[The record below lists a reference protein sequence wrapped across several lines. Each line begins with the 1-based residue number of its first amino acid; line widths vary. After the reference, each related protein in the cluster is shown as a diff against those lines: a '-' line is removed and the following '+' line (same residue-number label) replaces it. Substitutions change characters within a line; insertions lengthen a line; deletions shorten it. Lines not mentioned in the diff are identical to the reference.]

1 MKMNTHL
8 NIEDVAG
15 SIVVP
20 VWCGSERGTAFFIS
34 PTKLLTAFHV
44 VAEYVADDS
53 DIFISVNGITTECT
67 CEELAKGKDI
77 AILNCVDYTNEC
89 TSLQLLA
96 SDCRKGQVLSIVGYP
111 EELGNGIDAFSFSVM
126 SVRSVPSIPN
136 QFDIVVRRIDT
147 LALSTYMGM
156 SGSPV
161 INDFGSVVGVVT
173 DELYNSLGYTS
184 IHSVMDNLT
193 EKGIKFEANADLQD
207 TSDFGLGTCFKHI
220 LKAQEQAGSRFSRD
234 LQVDDEDTEKTISWF
249 AGIGFDEDLDRIVS
263 DFKNFSE
270 KIRAEKKK
278 LEIEKFRKKHFEKLI
293 ITKEFIDEFY
303 KLKNLRDN
311 HDTDFSMHLFTA
323 KEREQISGI
332 IFKARQYLDN
342 LDFLGKKGLAVIG
355 EAGCG
360 KTFTLC
366 KVSEKLCKKENVYLF
381 FGTDFSG
388 NEMPLDTILRK
399 LKWKQPNSFDLL
411 NDKMQKEEKYAILV
425 IDAINEGAGMYF
437 WQEKLPILFKQLGKW
452 NRIKIIVSIRKQAGL
467 TDVWNK
473 TIEGFERLSIPGFKK
488 DVRAAVTKFFK
499 YYDIDRDFDD
509 FNQIQAFSN
518 PLFLKIFCEVYNE
531 SCYNELESP
540 DIIKIY
546 NSYIYKRNHSVSV
559 GADVDPRMNYTKCL
573 LDKIAYYSLWNLQ
586 CGDVSREKVKSYSY
600 HLCPYRMWSNDLL
613 NNTLKANLLME
624 YKTYDGK
631 EWITF
636 EYDSMGDYLK
646 ANVLLKHKDDDYSK
660 LKFMCRLIDFTHTEY
675 QTFIDSTKIFNF
687 IKAFLSIW
695 NPPVR
700 LWHQKD
706 IINGKLTRLFIES
719 LAYRNVSNDH
729 MKTDGTIMKEILDTH
744 PDFLQPN
751 VFINLLKN
759 HNESVIREFHGKL
772 LSMRMSERDTI
783 WSASANSFYYIDDE
797 LKRLWNNN
805 GINKKSLLVFEVW
818 LLSASY
824 PSVRFPALRHIVNQ
838 LEEIDSVD
846 SVLYLIDAFK
856 EVNDPYVLQG
866 LYAAIYGYIVRIRN
880 SNLTISKKIVELLYS
895 PHGLAPNDFV
905 IRHWTLKI
913 LEWQWH
919 LSSDNTYWTA
929 AQPPYNVPNS
939 NPYENIPNENIPEN
953 FFGTNHGADSLHRS
967 LFVWD
972 FYRYIMGGNTSDDL
986 DKFIGKDEKHISI
999 KDTAKAIALLIK
1011 NKYGWNE
1018 ALDEYDSNVPYES
1031 SHFHRTER
1039 IGKKYQWI
1047 GLSEVYAYLL
1057 NTCKLCRDRWSQKK
1071 DFRAVN
1077 YPWLVSNRIYLDPSL
1092 RENDTLDDVVKD
1104 LFDEYPKD
1112 STMEQS
1118 MKSWIDDEKCMPPF
1132 SPIQVDRDGGEW
1144 VVLQGYDTRKENDD
1158 VEKEQTRERFL
1169 YYNTCLVDL
1178 KNKSIFAEWAKT
1190 ANFYGRWMPE
1200 STGSIDFLWNDY
1212 PWANAYTSSIYEDGY
1227 VDEKIPCDVE
1237 LTYEAE
1243 LQEDFRGIQS
1253 EENIASTV
1261 YAPCRDIMDSLEL
1274 YTAERGIVRKS
1285 DNGEIVAI
1293 NRLILGECFH
1303 GLLIKRTFLNE
1314 YLKKQK
1320 KCLFYCLL
1328 GEKNLISSPHYQILV
1343 RNDLTGAALYKDN
1356 DVAEMIQPLRFEPK
1370 EKPRENIEEE
1380 GEYDLGMPIEKWV
1393 SMSQKTSSEDFNEL
1407 KKLAEL
1413 AKQEKKKKNG
1423 AK

>member
-53 DIFISVNGITTECT
+53 DIFISVNGLTTECT
-67 CEELAKGKDI
+67 CEELAKGRDI
-77 AILNCVDYTNEC
+77 AILTCVSYKNEC
-89 TSLQLLA
+89 SPYSLLA
-96 SDCRKGQVLSIVGYP
+96 SDCRKGQVLSVVGYP
-111 EELGNGIDAFSFSVM
+111 EELGNGIDAFSFSVVN
-126 SVRSVPSIPN
+126 VRSITSIPN
-136 QFDIVVRRIDT
+136 QFDMVVRRIDT
-147 LALSTYMGM
+147 FALSTYMGL

-161 INDFGSVVGVVT
+161 VNDFGSVVGIVT

-184 IHSVMDNLT
+184 IHSIMENLT
-193 EKGIKFEANADLQD
+193 EKGIKYEDNADLED
-207 TSDFGLGTCFKHI
+207 TSDFGLGTCAKYI
-220 LKAQEQAGSRFSRD
+220 LEAQEQAGSRYSRD
-234 LQVDDEDTEKTISWF
+234 LQVDDKDTERIISRF
-249 AGIGFDEDLDRIVS
+249 AGIGFDDDLENIANDY
-263 DFKNFSE
+263 KNFSE
-270 KIRAEKKK
+270 TIREAKKK
-278 LEIEKFRKKHFEKLI
+278 TEIEKFKKLHIENQI
-293 ITKEFIDEFY
+293 ISDIFVEGLY
-303 KLKNLRDN
+303 QLKNLRDK
-311 HDTDFSMHLFTA
+311 SYSESSVHLFTA
-323 KEREQISGI
+323 KERERISDI
-332 IFKARQYLDN
+332 ISKAKQYLRMQKY
-342 LDFLGKKGLAVIG
+342 LSEKGLAIVG
-355 EAGCG
+355 DAGCG

-366 KVSEKLCKKENVYLF
+366 KISEKLCKKENAYLL
-381 FGTDFSG
+381 FGTDFSAS
-388 NEMPLDTILRK
+388 EMPLETILRK
-399 LKWKQPNSFDLL
+399 FKWKQPNSFDLL
-411 NDKMQKEEKYAILV
+411 NDKMQKEGKFAIFI

-437 WQEKLPILFKQLGKW
+437 WQEKLPTLLNQIRKW
-452 NRIKIIVSIRKQAGL
+452 SRIKIIVSIRKQAVQ
-467 TDVWNK
+467 TDVLNE
-473 TIEGFERLSIPGFKK
+473 TIEGFTRLSIPGFR
-488 DVRAAVTKFFK
+488 DVREAVKKFFEHYNIDK
-499 YYDIDRDFDD
+499 DIDD
-509 FNQIQAFSN
+509 FNQIQSFSN
-518 PLFLKIFCEVYNE
+518 PLFLKIFCETYNE
-531 SCYNELESP
+531 AYYGDSKYPN
-540 DIIKIY
+540 IIEIY
-546 NSYIYKRNHSVSV
+546 KSYIYKRNHLISV
-559 GADVDPRMNYTKCL
+559 GTDADPRMNYTKCL
-573 LDKIAYYSLWNLQ
+573 LERIAYYSLWNLQ
-586 CGDVSREKVKSYSY
+586 CGDIAREKAKSYSY
-600 HLCPYRMWSNDLL
+600 RLCPYRMWSKDLL
-613 NNTLKANLLME
+613 NNTLRANLLME
-624 YKTYDGK
+624 YKTYDGS

-646 ANVLLKHKDDDYSK
+646 ADVLLRHKDDDYSK
-660 LKFMCRLIDFTHTEY
+660 LKFLCRLIDFTTAEY
-675 QTFIDSTKIFNF
+675 QTSTDNTKIFNF

-695 NPPVR
+695 NPPVG
-700 LWHQKD
+700 LWHHKE
-706 IINGKLTRLFIES
+706 IINGKLTELFIES
-719 LAYRNVSNDH
+719 LAFRNVTNDL
-729 MKTDGTIMKEILDTH
+729 MQTDGTIMEEILDANPH
-744 PDFLQPN
+744 YLQPD
-751 VFINLLKN
+751 VFINLLESY
-759 HNESVIREFHGKL
+759 NESVISEFHQKL

-838 LEEIDSVD
+838 LEETDTVD
-846 SVLYLIDAFK
+846 EVLYLMSVFK
-856 EVNDPYVLQG
+856 DVNDPYVLQG
-866 LYAAIYGYIVRIRN
+866 LYAAIYGYIVRKRN
-880 SNLTISKKIVELLYS
+880 CNLSISKVIVEMLY
-895 PHGLAPNDFV
+895 PKHGQAPNDFV
-905 IRHWTLKI
+905 LRHWTLKI

-919 LSSDNTYWTA
+919 LSCDDTYWKA
-929 AQPPYNVPNS
+929 AQPPYDPPIS
-939 NPYENIPNENIPEN
+939 NPYENISNEDIPED

-1031 SHFHRTER
+1031 GHFHRTER

-1057 NTCKLCRDRWSQKK
+1057 DTCKLCKDKWSRNKE
-1071 DFRAVN
+1071 FWAVN
-1077 YPWLVSNRIYLDPSL
+1077 YPWLVSNHIYLDPSL
-1092 RENDTLDDVVKD
+1092 RENDSLDDIVKD
-1104 LFDEYPKD
+1104 LFDEYSKD
-1112 STMEQS
+1112 STMELS
-1118 MKSWIDDEKCMPPF
+1118 METWKNEEKGMPPF
-1132 SPIQVDRDGGEW
+1132 EPIQVDRDGCEW
-1144 VVLQGYDTRKENDD
+1144 VVLQGYDTRTENDD
-1158 VEKEQTRERFL
+1158 IEKEQIRERFL

-1178 KNKSIFAEWAKT
+1178 KNKYVFTEWAKT

-1200 STGSIDFLWNDY
+1200 STGSIDYLWNDY
-1212 PWANAYTSSIYEDGY
+1212 PWANSYKSSVYEDGY

-1237 LTYEAE
+1237 LAYEAE

-1261 YAPCRDIMDSLEL
+1261 YAPCRDIMDSLGL

-1293 NRLILGECFH
+1293 NRLILGESFH

-1314 YLKKQK
+1314 YLKKQR

-1370 EKPRENIEEE
+1370 EEPQKEPG
-1380 GEYDLGMPIEKWV
+1380 GEDEYGLGMPIEKWLD
-1393 SMSQKTSSEDFNEL
+1393 MPKQNSSGIIDRL
-1407 KKLAEL
+1407 KELAEL
-1413 AKQEKKKKNG
+1413 SNQNG
-1423 AK
+1423 AKE

>member
-44 VAEYVADDS
+44 VAEYVADGS
-53 DIFISVNGITTECT
+53 DIFINVNGITTECN
-67 CEELAKGKDI
+67 CEELAKGRDI
-77 AILNCVDYTNEC
+77 AILTCVSYKNEC
-89 TSLQLLA
+89 SPYSLLA
-96 SDCRKGQVLSIVGYP
+96 SDCRKGQVLSVVGYP
-111 EELGNGIDAFSFSVM
+111 EELGNGVDAFSFSVVN
-126 SVRSVPSIPN
+126 VRTITSIPN

-147 LALSTYMGM
+147 FALSTYMGM

-161 INDFGSVVGVVT
+161 VNDFGSVVGIVT

-184 IHSVMDNLT
+184 IHSIMENLT
-193 EKGIKFEANADLQD
+193 EKGIKYEDNADLED
-207 TSDFGLGTCFKHI
+207 TSDFGLGACAKYI
-220 LKAQEQAGSRFSRD
+220 LEAQEQAGSRYSHD
-234 LQVDDEDTEKTISWF
+234 LQVDDKDTERIISRF
-249 AGIGFDEDLDRIVS
+249 AGIGFDDDLKIIANNY
-263 DFKNFSE
+263 KKFSE
-270 KIRAEKKK
+270 TTREVKKK
-278 LEIEKFRKKHFEKLI
+278 TEIEKFKKKYVDNQIL
-293 ITKEFIDEFY
+293 TNEFVEELY
-303 KLKNLRDN
+303 QLKNLRDKSYS
-311 HDTDFSMHLFTA
+311 DSSVHLFTA
-323 KEREQISGI
+323 KEREQISDI
-332 IFKARQYLDN
+332 ISKAKQYLRMQKY
-342 LDFLGKKGLAVIG
+342 LDEKGLAIVG
-355 EAGCG
+355 DAGCG

-366 KVSEKLCKKENVYLF
+366 KISEKLCKKENAYLL
-381 FGTDFSG
+381 FGTDFSAS
-388 NEMPLDTILRK
+388 EMPLGTILRK
-399 LKWKQPNSFDLL
+399 FKWKQSNSFDLL
-411 NDKMQKEEKYAILV
+411 NDKMQKEGKFAIFI

-437 WQEKLPILFKQLGKW
+437 WQEKLPTLLNQIRKW
-452 NRIKIIVSIRKQAGL
+452 SRIKIIVSIRKQAVQ
-467 TDVWNK
+467 TDVLNE
-473 TIEGFERLSIPGFKK
+473 TIEGFTRLSIPEFR
-488 DVRAAVTKFFK
+488 DVREAVKKFFEHYNIDK
-499 YYDIDRDFDD
+499 DIDD
-509 FNQIQAFSN
+509 FNQIQSFSN
-518 PLFLKIFCEVYNE
+518 PLFLKIFCEAYSE
-531 SCYNELESP
+531 AYYGDSKSP
-540 DIIKIY
+540 NIIEIY
-546 NSYIYKRNHSVSV
+546 KSYIYKRNHLVSV

-719 LAYRNVSNDH
+719 LAFRNVTNDL
-729 MKTDGTIMKEILDTH
+729 MQTDGTIMEEILDANPH
-744 PDFLQPN
+744 YLQPD
-751 VFINLLKN
+751 VFINLLES
-759 HNESVIREFHGKL
+759 HNESVISEFHQKL

-838 LEEIDSVD
+838 LEETDTVD
-846 SVLYLIDAFK
+846 EVLYLMSVFK
-856 EVNDPYVLQG
+856 DVNDPYVLQG
-866 LYAAIYGYIVRIRN
+866 LYAAIYGYIVRKRN
-880 SNLTISKKIVELLYS
+880 CNLSISKLIVEMLY
-895 PHGLAPNDFV
+895 PKHGQAPNDFV
-905 IRHWTLKI
+905 LRHWTLKI
-913 LEWQWH
+913 LEWQRH
-919 LSSDNTYWTA
+919 LSCNDTYWKA
-929 AQPPYNVPNS
+929 AQPPYDPPIT
-939 NPYENIPNENIPEN
+939 NPYENIPNEDIPED

-972 FYRYIMGGNTSDDL
+972 FYRYTMGGNTSDDL
-986 DKFIGKDEKHISI
+986 DKFIGKDDKHISI

-1018 ALDEYDSNVPYES
+1018 ALDEYDSSVPYES
-1031 SHFHRTER
+1031 GHYHRTER

-1057 NTCKLCRDRWSQKK
+1057 DTCKLCKDRWSQKK
-1071 DFRAVN
+1071 VFRAVN

-1092 RENDTLDDVVKD
+1092 RENDTLDDVVKS

-1112 STMEQS
+1112 STMEQNI
-1118 MKSWIDDEKCMPPF
+1118 KSWIDDEKCMPPF
-1132 SPIQVDRDGGEW
+1132 NPIQLDCDGSEW
-1144 VVLQGYDTRKENDD
+1144 VVLQGYDTRKEKDD

-1178 KNKSIFAEWAKT
+1178 KNKSIFTEWAKT

-1212 PWANAYTSSIYEDGY
+1212 PWANTYTSSIYEDGY

-1261 YAPCRDIMDSLEL
+1261 YAPCRDIMDSLGL

-1293 NRLILGECFH
+1293 NRLILGESFH

-1314 YLKKQK
+1314 YLKKQR

-1328 GEKNLISSPHYQILV
+1328 GEKNLISAPHYQILV

-1370 EKPRENIEEE
+1370 EEPQKESE
-1380 GEYDLGMPIEKWV
+1380 GEDEYGLGMPIEKWLA
-1393 SMSQKTSSEDFNEL
+1393 MPKQNSSALFDRL
-1407 KKLAEL
+1407 KELAEL
-1413 AKQEKKKKNG
+1413 SKQNG
-1423 AK
+1423 AKE

>member
-1 MKMNTHL
+1 MNTHL

-53 DIFISVNGITTECT
+53 DIFISVNGITTECN
-67 CEELAKGKDI
+67 CEELAKGRDI
-77 AILNCVDYTNEC
+77 AILTCVSYKNEC
-89 TSLQLLA
+89 SPYSLLA
-96 SDCRKGQVLSIVGYP
+96 SDCRKGQVLSVVGYP
-111 EELGNGIDAFSFSVM
+111 EELGNGVDAFSFSVVN
-126 SVRSVPSIPN
+126 VRTITSIPN

-147 LALSTYMGM
+147 FALSTYMGM

-161 INDFGSVVGVVT
+161 VNDFGSVVGIVT

-184 IHSVMDNLT
+184 IHSIMENLT
-193 EKGIKFEANADLQD
+193 EKGIKYEDNADLED
-207 TSDFGLGTCFKHI
+207 TSDFGLGTCAKYI
-220 LKAQEQAGSRFSRD
+220 LEAQEQAGSRYSHD
-234 LQVDDEDTEKTISWF
+234 LQVDDKDTERIISRF
-249 AGIGFDEDLDRIVS
+249 AGIGFDDDLEIIANS
-263 DFKNFSE
+263 YKKFSE
-270 KIRAEKKK
+270 TTREVKKK
-278 LEIEKFRKKHFEKLI
+278 TEIEKFKKKYVDNQIL
-293 ITKEFIDEFY
+293 TNEFVEELY
-303 KLKNLRDN
+303 QLKNLRDKSYS
-311 HDTDFSMHLFTA
+311 DSSVHLFTA
-323 KEREQISGI
+323 KEREQISDI
-332 IFKARQYLDN
+332 ISKAKQYLRMQKY
-342 LDFLGKKGLAVIG
+342 LDEKGLAIVG
-355 EAGCG
+355 DAGCG

-366 KVSEKLCKKENVYLF
+366 KISEKLCKKENAYLL
-381 FGTDFSG
+381 FGTDFSAS
-388 NEMPLDTILRK
+388 EMPLETILRK
-399 LKWKQPNSFDLL
+399 FKWKQSNSFDLL
-411 NDKMQKEEKYAILV
+411 NDKMQKEGKFAIFI

-437 WQEKLPILFKQLGKW
+437 WQEKLPTLLNQIRKW
-452 NRIKIIVSIRKQAGL
+452 SRIKIIVSIRKQAVQ
-467 TDVWNK
+467 TDVLNE
-473 TIEGFERLSIPGFKK
+473 TIEGFTRLSIPGFR
-488 DVRAAVTKFFK
+488 DVREAVKKFFEHYNIDK
-499 YYDIDRDFDD
+499 DIDD
-509 FNQIQAFSN
+509 FNQIQSFSN
-518 PLFLKIFCEVYNE
+518 PLFLKIFCEAYSE
-531 SCYNELESP
+531 AYYGDSKSP
-540 DIIKIY
+540 NIIEIY
-546 NSYIYKRNHSVSV
+546 KSYIYKRNHLVSV

-719 LAYRNVSNDH
+719 LAFRNVTNDL
-729 MKTDGTIMKEILDTH
+729 MQTDGTIMEEILDANPH
-744 PDFLQPN
+744 YLQPD
-751 VFINLLKN
+751 VFINLLES
-759 HNESVIREFHGKL
+759 HNESVISEFHQKL

-838 LEEIDSVD
+838 LEETDTVD
-846 SVLYLIDAFK
+846 EVLYLMSVFK
-856 EVNDPYVLQG
+856 DVNDPYVLQG
-866 LYAAIYGYIVRIRN
+866 LYAAIYGYIVRKRN
-880 SNLTISKKIVELLYS
+880 CNLSISKLIVEMLY
-895 PHGLAPNDFV
+895 PKHGQAPNDFV
-905 IRHWTLKI
+905 LRHWTLKI
-913 LEWQWH
+913 LEWQRH
-919 LSSDNTYWTA
+919 LSCNDTYWKA
-929 AQPPYNVPNS
+929 AQPPYDPPIT
-939 NPYENIPNENIPEN
+939 NPYENIPNEDIPED

-972 FYRYIMGGNTSDDL
+972 FYRYTMGGNTSDDL
-986 DKFIGKDEKHISI
+986 DKFIGKDDKHISI

-1018 ALDEYDSNVPYES
+1018 ALDEYDSSVPYES
-1031 SHFHRTER
+1031 GHYHRTER

-1057 NTCKLCRDRWSQKK
+1057 DTCKLCKDRWSQKK
-1071 DFRAVN
+1071 VFRAVN

-1092 RENDTLDDVVKD
+1092 RENDTLDDVVKS

-1112 STMEQS
+1112 STIEQNI
-1118 MKSWIDDEKCMPPF
+1118 KSWIDDEKCMPPF
-1132 SPIQVDRDGGEW
+1132 NPIQLDCDGSEW
-1144 VVLQGYDTRKENDD
+1144 VVLQGYDTRKEKDD

-1212 PWANAYTSSIYEDGY
+1212 PWANTYTSSIYEDGY

-1261 YAPCRDIMDSLEL
+1261 YAPCRDIMDSLGL

-1293 NRLILGECFH
+1293 NRLILGESFH

-1314 YLKKQK
+1314 YLKKQR

-1328 GEKNLISSPHYQILV
+1328 GEKNLISAPHYQILV

-1370 EKPRENIEEE
+1370 EEPQKESE
-1380 GEYDLGMPIEKWV
+1380 GEDEYGLGMPIEKWLA
-1393 SMSQKTSSEDFNEL
+1393 MPKQNSSALFDRL
-1407 KKLAEL
+1407 KELAEL
-1413 AKQEKKKKNG
+1413 SKQNG
-1423 AK
+1423 AKE

>member
-1 MKMNTHL
+1 MNTHL

-53 DIFISVNGITTECT
+53 DIFISVNGITTECN
-67 CEELAKGKDI
+67 CEELAKGRDI
-77 AILNCVDYTNEC
+77 AILTCVSYKNEC
-89 TSLQLLA
+89 SPYSLLA
-96 SDCRKGQVLSIVGYP
+96 SDCRKGQVLSVVGYP
-111 EELGNGIDAFSFSVM
+111 EELGNGVDAFSFSVVN
-126 SVRSVPSIPN
+126 VRTITSIPN

-147 LALSTYMGM
+147 FALSTYMGM

-161 INDFGSVVGVVT
+161 VNDFGSVVGIVT

-184 IHSVMDNLT
+184 IHSIMENLT
-193 EKGIKFEANADLQD
+193 EKGIKYEDNADLED
-207 TSDFGLGTCFKHI
+207 TSDFGLGTCAKYI
-220 LKAQEQAGSRFSRD
+220 LEAQEQAGSRYSHD
-234 LQVDDEDTEKTISWF
+234 LQVDDKDTERIISRF
-249 AGIGFDEDLDRIVS
+249 AGIGFDDDLEIIANS
-263 DFKNFSE
+263 YKKFSE
-270 KIRAEKKK
+270 TTREVKKK
-278 LEIEKFRKKHFEKLI
+278 TEIEKFKKKYVDNQIL
-293 ITKEFIDEFY
+293 TNEFVEELY
-303 KLKNLRDN
+303 QLKNLRDKSYS
-311 HDTDFSMHLFTA
+311 DSSVHLFTA
-323 KEREQISGI
+323 KEREQISDI
-332 IFKARQYLDN
+332 ISKAKQYLRMQKY
-342 LDFLGKKGLAVIG
+342 LDEKGLAIVG
-355 EAGCG
+355 DAGCG

-366 KVSEKLCKKENVYLF
+366 KISEKLCKKENAYLL
-381 FGTDFSG
+381 FGTDFSAS
-388 NEMPLDTILRK
+388 EMPLETILRK
-399 LKWKQPNSFDLL
+399 FKWKQSNSFDLL
-411 NDKMQKEEKYAILV
+411 NDKMQKEGKFAIFI

-437 WQEKLPILFKQLGKW
+437 WQEKLPTLLNQIRKW
-452 NRIKIIVSIRKQAGL
+452 SRIKIIVSIRKQAVQ
-467 TDVWNK
+467 TDVLNE
-473 TIEGFERLSIPGFKK
+473 TIEGFTRLSIPGFR
-488 DVRAAVTKFFK
+488 DVREAVKKFFEHYNIDK
-499 YYDIDRDFDD
+499 DIDD
-509 FNQIQAFSN
+509 FNQIQSFSN
-518 PLFLKIFCEVYNE
+518 PLFLKIFCEAYSE
-531 SCYNELESP
+531 AYYGDSKSP
-540 DIIKIY
+540 NIIEIY
-546 NSYIYKRNHSVSV
+546 KSYIYKRNHLVSV

-719 LAYRNVSNDH
+719 LAFRNVTNDL
-729 MKTDGTIMKEILDTH
+729 MQTDGTIMEEILDANPH
-744 PDFLQPN
+744 YLQPD
-751 VFINLLKN
+751 VFINLLES
-759 HNESVIREFHGKL
+759 HNESVISEFHQKL

-838 LEEIDSVD
+838 LEETDTVD
-846 SVLYLIDAFK
+846 EVLYLMSVFK
-856 EVNDPYVLQG
+856 DVNDPYVLQG
-866 LYAAIYGYIVRIRN
+866 LYAAIYGYIVRKRN
-880 SNLTISKKIVELLYS
+880 CNLSISKLIVEMLY
-895 PHGLAPNDFV
+895 PKHGQAPNDFV
-905 IRHWTLKI
+905 LRHWTLKI
-913 LEWQWH
+913 LEWQRH
-919 LSSDNTYWTA
+919 LSCNDTYWKA
-929 AQPPYNVPNS
+929 AQPPYDPPIT
-939 NPYENIPNENIPEN
+939 NPYENIPNEDIPED

-972 FYRYIMGGNTSDDL
+972 FYRYTMGGNTSDDL
-986 DKFIGKDEKHISI
+986 DKFIGKDDKHISI

-1018 ALDEYDSNVPYES
+1018 ALDEYDSSVPYES
-1031 SHFHRTER
+1031 GHYHRTER

-1057 NTCKLCRDRWSQKK
+1057 DTCKLCKDRWSQKK
-1071 DFRAVN
+1071 VFRAVN

-1092 RENDTLDDVVKD
+1092 RENETLDDVVKS

-1112 STMEQS
+1112 STIEQNI
-1118 MKSWIDDEKCMPPF
+1118 KSWIDDEKCMPPF
-1132 SPIQVDRDGGEW
+1132 NPIQLDCDGSEW
-1144 VVLQGYDTRKENDD
+1144 VVLQGYDTRKEKDD

-1212 PWANAYTSSIYEDGY
+1212 PWANTYTSSIYEDGY

-1261 YAPCRDIMDSLEL
+1261 YAPCRDIMDSLGL

-1293 NRLILGECFH
+1293 NRLILGESFH

-1314 YLKKQK
+1314 YLKKQR

-1328 GEKNLISSPHYQILV
+1328 GEKNLISAPHYQILV

-1370 EKPRENIEEE
+1370 EEPQKESE
-1380 GEYDLGMPIEKWV
+1380 GEDEYGLGMPIEKWLA
-1393 SMSQKTSSEDFNEL
+1393 MPKQNSSALFDRL
-1407 KKLAEL
+1407 KELAEL
-1413 AKQEKKKKNG
+1413 SKQNG
-1423 AK
+1423 AKE

>member
-20 VWCGSERGTAFFIS
+20 VWCGSEKGTAFFIS

-67 CEELAKGKDI
+67 CEELAKGRDI
-77 AILNCVDYTNEC
+77 AILTCVSYINEC
-89 TSLQLLA
+89 SPYSLLS

-111 EELGNGIDAFSFSVM
+111 EELGNGIDAFSFSVVN
-126 SVRSVPSIPN
+126 VRTITSIPN
-136 QFDIVVRRIDT
+136 QFDIVVRRIDKF
-147 LALSTYMGM
+147 ALSTYMGM

-161 INDFGSVVGVVT
+161 VNDFGSVVGIVT

-184 IHSVMDNLT
+184 IHSIMENLT
-193 EKGIKFEANADLQD
+193 EKGIKYEDNADLED
-207 TSDFGLGTCFKHI
+207 TSDFGLGTCAKYI
-220 LKAQEQAGSRFSRD
+220 LEAQEQAGSRYSRD
-234 LQVDDEDTEKTISWF
+234 LQVDDKDTERIISRF
-249 AGIGFDEDLDRIVS
+249 AGIGFDDDLENISNDY
-263 DFKNFSE
+263 KNFSE
-270 KIRAEKKK
+270 IIREAKKK
-278 LEIEKFRKKHFEKLI
+278 TEIEKFKKQHIENLI
-293 ITKEFIDEFY
+293 ISNKFVEGLY
-303 KLKNLRDN
+303 QLKNLRDK
-311 HDTDFSMHLFTA
+311 SYSESSVHLFTA
-323 KEREQISGI
+323 KERKQISDI
-332 IFKARQYLDN
+332 IYKADQYLRMQKY
-342 LDFLGKKGLAVIG
+342 LSEKGLAIVG
-355 EAGCG
+355 DAGCG

-366 KVSEKLCKKENVYLF
+366 KISEKLCKKENAYLL

-388 NEMPLDTILRK
+388 SEMPLETILRK

-411 NDKMQKEEKYAILV
+411 NDKMLKEGKFAIFI

-437 WQEKLPILFKQLGKW
+437 WQEKLPTLLNQIRKW
-452 NRIKIIVSIRKQAGL
+452 SRIKIIVSIRKQTVQ
-467 TDVWNK
+467 TDVLNE
-473 TIEGFERLSIPGFKK
+473 TIEGFTRLPIPGFK
-488 DVRAAVTKFFK
+488 DVRVAVKKFFEHYNLDK
-499 YYDIDRDFDD
+499 DIDD

-518 PLFLKIFCEVYNE
+518 PLFLKIFCEAYSE
-531 SCYNELESP
+531 AYYRDSESP
-540 DIIKIY
+540 NIIEIY
-546 NSYIYKRNHSVSV
+546 KSYIYKRNHVVSV
-559 GADVDPRMNYTKCL
+559 GADADPRMNYTKCL
-573 LDKIAYYSLWNLQ
+573 LERIAYYSLWNLQ
-586 CGDVSREKVKSYSY
+586 CGDIPREKAKSYSY
-600 HLCPYRMWSNDLL
+600 RLCPYRMWSKDLL
-613 NNTLKANLLME
+613 YNTLRANLLME
-624 YKTYDGK
+624 YKTYDGR

-646 ANVLLKHKDDDYSK
+646 ADVLLRHKDDDYSK
-660 LKFMCRLIDFTHTEY
+660 LKFLCRLVDFTTAEY
-675 QTFIDSTKIFNF
+675 QTSTDKTKIFNF

-695 NPPVR
+695 NPPVG
-700 LWHQKD
+700 LWHHKE
-706 IINGKLTRLFIES
+706 IINGKLTELFIES
-719 LAYRNVSNDH
+719 LAFRNVTNDL
-729 MKTDGTIMKEILDTH
+729 MQTDGTIMEKILDANPH
-744 PDFLQPN
+744 YLQPD
-751 VFINLLKN
+751 VFINLLES
-759 HNESVIREFHGKL
+759 HNESVISEFHQKL
-772 LSMRMSERDTI
+772 LSMGMSERDTI

-838 LEEIDSVD
+838 LEETDIVD
-846 SVLYLIDAFK
+846 EVLYLMSVFK
-856 EVNDPYVLQG
+856 NVNDPYVLQG
-866 LYAAIYGYIVRIRN
+866 LYAAIYGYIVRKRN
-880 SNLTISKKIVELLYS
+880 TNLSISRMIVESFYS
-895 PHGLAPNDFV
+895 KHGQAPYDFV
-905 IRHWTLKI
+905 LRHWTLKI

-919 LSSDNTYWTA
+919 LSCDDTYWKA
-929 AQPPYNVPNS
+929 AQPPYNPPIS
-939 NPYENIPNENIPEN
+939 NPYENIPNEDIPEN

-972 FYRYIMGGNTSDDL
+972 FYRYTMGGNTSDDL
-986 DKFIGKDEKHISI
+986 DKFIGKDNKHISI

-1018 ALDEYDSNVPYES
+1018 ALDEYDSSVPYES
-1031 SHFHRTER
+1031 GHYHRTER

-1057 NTCKLCRDRWSQKK
+1057 DTCKVCKDRWSKK
-1071 DFRAVN
+1071 KKFRTIN
-1077 YPWLVSNRIYLDPSL
+1077 YPWLVSNHIYLDPSL
-1092 RENDTLDDVVKD
+1092 RENDTLDDVVKG

-1132 SPIQVDRDGGEW
+1132 NPIQVDRDGGEW

-1212 PWANAYTSSIYEDGY
+1212 PWSNTYTSSLYEDGC

-1243 LQEDFRGIQS
+1243 LQEDFRGVQS

-1261 YAPCRDIMDSLEL
+1261 YAPCRSIMDSLGL

-1293 NRLILGECFH
+1293 NRLILGESFH

-1314 YLKKQK
+1314 YLKKQR

-1370 EKPRENIEEE
+1370 EEPQKEPE
-1380 GEYDLGMPIEKWV
+1380 GEDEYGLGMPIEKWLAMPKL
-1393 SMSQKTSSEDFNEL
+1393 SPSSIIDRL
-1407 KKLAEL
+1407 KELAEL
-1413 AKQEKKKKNG
+1413 SKQNG
-1423 AK
+1423 AKE

>member
-1 MKMNTHL
+1 MNTHL

-53 DIFISVNGITTECT
+53 DIFISVNGITTECN
-67 CEELAKGKDI
+67 CEELAKGRDI
-77 AILNCVDYTNEC
+77 AILTCVSYKNEC
-89 TSLQLLA
+89 SPYSLLA
-96 SDCRKGQVLSIVGYP
+96 SDCRKGQVLSVVGYP
-111 EELGNGIDAFSFSVM
+111 EELGNGVDAFSFSVVN
-126 SVRSVPSIPN
+126 VRTITSIPN

-147 LALSTYMGM
+147 FALSTYMGM

-161 INDFGSVVGVVT
+161 VNDFGSVVGIVT

-184 IHSVMDNLT
+184 IHSIMENLT
-193 EKGIKFEANADLQD
+193 EKGIKYEDNADLED
-207 TSDFGLGTCFKHI
+207 TSDFGLGTCAKYI
-220 LKAQEQAGSRFSRD
+220 LEAQEQAGSRYSHD
-234 LQVDDEDTEKTISWF
+234 LQVDDKDTERIISRF
-249 AGIGFDEDLDRIVS
+249 AGIGFDDDLEIIANS
-263 DFKNFSE
+263 YKKFSE
-270 KIRAEKKK
+270 TTREVKKK
-278 LEIEKFRKKHFEKLI
+278 TEIEKFKKKYVDNQIL
-293 ITKEFIDEFY
+293 TNEFVEELY
-303 KLKNLRDN
+303 QLKNLRDKSYS
-311 HDTDFSMHLFTA
+311 DSSVHLFTA
-323 KEREQISGI
+323 KEREQISDI
-332 IFKARQYLDN
+332 ISKAKQYLRMQKY
-342 LDFLGKKGLAVIG
+342 LDEKGLAIVG
-355 EAGCG
+355 DAGCG

-366 KVSEKLCKKENVYLF
+366 KISEKLCKKENAYLL
-381 FGTDFSG
+381 FGTDFSAS
-388 NEMPLDTILRK
+388 EMPLETILRK
-399 LKWKQPNSFDLL
+399 FKWKQSNSFDLL
-411 NDKMQKEEKYAILV
+411 NDKMQKEGKFAIFI

-437 WQEKLPILFKQLGKW
+437 WQEKLPTLLNQIRKW
-452 NRIKIIVSIRKQAGL
+452 SRIKIIVSIRKQAVQ
-467 TDVWNK
+467 TDVLNE
-473 TIEGFERLSIPGFKK
+473 TIEGFTRLSIPGFR
-488 DVRAAVTKFFK
+488 DVREAVKKFFEHYNIDK
-499 YYDIDRDFDD
+499 DIDD
-509 FNQIQAFSN
+509 FNQILSFSN
-518 PLFLKIFCEVYNE
+518 PLFLKIFCEAYSE
-531 SCYNELESP
+531 AYYGDSKSP
-540 DIIKIY
+540 NIIEIY
-546 NSYIYKRNHSVSV
+546 KSYIYKRNHLVSV

-719 LAYRNVSNDH
+719 LAFRNVTNDL
-729 MKTDGTIMKEILDTH
+729 MQTDGTIMEEILDANPH
-744 PDFLQPN
+744 YLQPD
-751 VFINLLKN
+751 VFINLLES
-759 HNESVIREFHGKL
+759 HNESVISEFHQKL

-838 LEEIDSVD
+838 LEETDTVD
-846 SVLYLIDAFK
+846 EVLYLMSVFK
-856 EVNDPYVLQG
+856 DVNDPYVLQG
-866 LYAAIYGYIVRIRN
+866 LYAAIYGYIVRKRN
-880 SNLTISKKIVELLYS
+880 CNLSISKLIVEMLY
-895 PHGLAPNDFV
+895 PKHGQAPNDFV
-905 IRHWTLKI
+905 LRHWTLKI
-913 LEWQWH
+913 LEWQRH
-919 LSSDNTYWTA
+919 LSCNDTYWKA
-929 AQPPYNVPNS
+929 AQPPYDPPIT
-939 NPYENIPNENIPEN
+939 NPYENIPNEDIPED

-972 FYRYIMGGNTSDDL
+972 FYRYTMGGNTSDDL
-986 DKFIGKDEKHISI
+986 DKFIGKDDKHISI

-1018 ALDEYDSNVPYES
+1018 ALDEYDSSVPYES
-1031 SHFHRTER
+1031 GHYHRTER

-1057 NTCKLCRDRWSQKK
+1057 DTCKLCKDRWSQKK
-1071 DFRAVN
+1071 VFRAVN

-1092 RENDTLDDVVKD
+1092 RENDTLDDVVKS

-1112 STMEQS
+1112 STMEQNI
-1118 MKSWIDDEKCMPPF
+1118 KSWIDDEKCMPPF
-1132 SPIQVDRDGGEW
+1132 NPIQLDCDGSEW
-1144 VVLQGYDTRKENDD
+1144 VVLQGYDTRKEKDD

-1212 PWANAYTSSIYEDGY
+1212 PWANTYTSSIYEDGY

-1261 YAPCRDIMDSLEL
+1261 YAPCRDIMDSLGL

-1293 NRLILGECFH
+1293 NRLILGESFH

-1314 YLKKQK
+1314 YLKKQR

-1328 GEKNLISSPHYQILV
+1328 GEKNLISAPHYQILV

-1370 EKPRENIEEE
+1370 EEPQKESE
-1380 GEYDLGMPIEKWV
+1380 GEDEYGLGMPIEKWLA
-1393 SMSQKTSSEDFNEL
+1393 MPKQNSSALFDRL
-1407 KKLAEL
+1407 KELAEL
-1413 AKQEKKKKNG
+1413 SKQNG
-1423 AK
+1423 AKE

>member
-1 MKMNTHL
+1 MNTHL

-53 DIFISVNGITTECT
+53 DIFISVNGITTECN
-67 CEELAKGKDI
+67 CEELAKGRDI
-77 AILNCVDYTNEC
+77 AILTCVSYKNEC
-89 TSLQLLA
+89 SPYSLLA
-96 SDCRKGQVLSIVGYP
+96 SDCRKGQVLSVVGYP
-111 EELGNGIDAFSFSVM
+111 EELGNGVDAFSFSVVN
-126 SVRSVPSIPN
+126 VRTITSIPN

-147 LALSTYMGM
+147 FALSTYMGM

-161 INDFGSVVGVVT
+161 VNDFGSVVGIVT

-184 IHSVMDNLT
+184 IHSIMENLT
-193 EKGIKFEANADLQD
+193 EKGIKYEDNADLED
-207 TSDFGLGTCFKHI
+207 TSDFGLGTCAKYI
-220 LKAQEQAGSRFSRD
+220 LEAQEQAGSRYSHD
-234 LQVDDEDTEKTISWF
+234 LQVDDKDTERIISRF
-249 AGIGFDEDLDRIVS
+249 AGIGFDDDLEIIANS
-263 DFKNFSE
+263 YKKFSE
-270 KIRAEKKK
+270 TTREVKKK
-278 LEIEKFRKKHFEKLI
+278 TEIEKFKKKYVDNQIL
-293 ITKEFIDEFY
+293 TNEFVEELY
-303 KLKNLRDN
+303 QLKNLRDKSYS
-311 HDTDFSMHLFTA
+311 DSSVHLFTA
-323 KEREQISGI
+323 KEREQISDI
-332 IFKARQYLDN
+332 ISKAKQYLRMQKY
-342 LDFLGKKGLAVIG
+342 LDEKGLAIVG
-355 EAGCG
+355 DAGCG

-366 KVSEKLCKKENVYLF
+366 KISEKLCKKENAYLL
-381 FGTDFSG
+381 FGTDFSAS
-388 NEMPLDTILRK
+388 EMPLETILRK
-399 LKWKQPNSFDLL
+399 FKWKQSNSFDLL
-411 NDKMQKEEKYAILV
+411 NDKMQKEGKFAIFI

-437 WQEKLPILFKQLGKW
+437 WQEKLPTLLNQIRKW
-452 NRIKIIVSIRKQAGL
+452 SRIKIIVSIRKQAVQ
-467 TDVWNK
+467 TDVLNE
-473 TIEGFERLSIPGFKK
+473 TIEGFTRLSIPGFR
-488 DVRAAVTKFFK
+488 DVREAVKKFFEHYNIDK
-499 YYDIDRDFDD
+499 DIDD
-509 FNQIQAFSN
+509 FNQIQSFSN
-518 PLFLKIFCEVYNE
+518 PLFLKIFCEAYSE
-531 SCYNELESP
+531 AYYGDSKSP
-540 DIIKIY
+540 NIIEIY
-546 NSYIYKRNHSVSV
+546 KSYIYKRNHLVSV

-719 LAYRNVSNDH
+719 LAFRNVTNDL
-729 MKTDGTIMKEILDTH
+729 MQTDGTIMEEILDANPH
-744 PDFLQPN
+744 YLQPD
-751 VFINLLKN
+751 VFINLLES
-759 HNESVIREFHGKL
+759 HNESVISEFHQKL

-838 LEEIDSVD
+838 LEETDTVD
-846 SVLYLIDAFK
+846 EVLYLMSVFK
-856 EVNDPYVLQG
+856 DVNDPYVLQG
-866 LYAAIYGYIVRIRN
+866 LYAAIYGYIVRKRN
-880 SNLTISKKIVELLYS
+880 CNLSISKLIVEMLY
-895 PHGLAPNDFV
+895 PKHGQAPNDFV
-905 IRHWTLKI
+905 LRHWTLKI
-913 LEWQWH
+913 LEWQRH
-919 LSSDNTYWTA
+919 LSCNDTYWKA
-929 AQPPYNVPNS
+929 AQPPYDPPIT
-939 NPYENIPNENIPEN
+939 NPYENIPNEDIPED

-972 FYRYIMGGNTSDDL
+972 FYRYTMGGNTSDDL
-986 DKFIGKDEKHISI
+986 DKFIGKDDKHISI

-1018 ALDEYDSNVPYES
+1018 ALDEYDSSVPYES
-1031 SHFHRTER
+1031 GHYHRTER

-1057 NTCKLCRDRWSQKK
+1057 DTCKLCKDRWSQKK
-1071 DFRAVN
+1071 VFRAVN

-1092 RENDTLDDVVKD
+1092 RENDTLDDVVKS

-1112 STMEQS
+1112 STMEQNI
-1118 MKSWIDDEKCMPPF
+1118 KSWIDDEKCMPPF
-1132 SPIQVDRDGGEW
+1132 NPIQLDCDGSEW
-1144 VVLQGYDTRKENDD
+1144 VVLQGYDTRKEKDD

-1212 PWANAYTSSIYEDGY
+1212 PWANTYTSSIYEDGY

-1261 YAPCRDIMDSLEL
+1261 YAPCRDIMDSLGL

-1293 NRLILGECFH
+1293 NRLILGESFH

-1314 YLKKQK
+1314 YLKKQR

-1328 GEKNLISSPHYQILV
+1328 GEKNLISAPHYQILV

-1370 EKPRENIEEE
+1370 EEPQKESE
-1380 GEYDLGMPIEKWV
+1380 GEDEYEYGLGMPIEKWLA
-1393 SMSQKTSSEDFNEL
+1393 MPKQNSSALFDRL
-1407 KKLAEL
+1407 KELAEL
-1413 AKQEKKKKNG
+1413 SKQNG
-1423 AK
+1423 AKE

>member
-15 SIVVP
+15 SIVVH
-20 VWCGSERGTAFFIS
+20 VRCGSERGTAFFIS

-44 VAEYVADDS
+44 VAEHVADDS
-53 DIFISVNGITTECT
+53 DIFISVNGITEECT
-67 CEELAKGKDI
+67 CEELAKGRDI
-77 AILNCVDYTNEC
+77 AILTCVSYKNEC
-89 TSLQLLA
+89 SPYSLLA

-111 EELGNGIDAFSFSVM
+111 EELGNGVDAFSFSVVN
-126 SVRSVPSIPN
+126 VRTITSIPN
-136 QFDIVVRRIDT
+136 QFDIVVRRIDSF
-147 LALSTYMGM
+147 ALSTYMGM
-156 SGSPV
+156 SGAPV

-184 IHSVMDNLT
+184 ILSVMENLA
-193 EKGIKFEANADLQD
+193 EKGIKYENNADLED
-207 TSDFGLGTCFKHI
+207 TSDFGLGKCFKYI
-220 LKAQEQAGSRFSRD
+220 LEAQEQAGSRYSHD
-234 LQVDDEDTEKTISWF
+234 LQVDDYDTERIISRF
-249 AGIGFDEDLDRIVS
+249 AGIGFDDDLEIIANDY
-263 DFKNFSE
+263 KKFSE
-270 KIRAEKKK
+270 STREVKKK
-278 LEIEKFRKKHFEKLI
+278 AEIEKFKKQYVDNQI
-293 ITKEFIDEFY
+293 ITDEFVEGLY
-303 KLKNLRDN
+303 QLKILRDKSYP
-311 HDTDFSMHLFTA
+311 DSSVHLFTA
-323 KEREQISGI
+323 KEREQISDMI
-332 IFKARQYLDN
+332 SKAKQYLRMQKY
-342 LDFLGKKGLAVIG
+342 LGEKGLAIVG
-355 EAGCG
+355 DAGCG

-366 KVSEKLCKKENVYLF
+366 KISEKLCKKENVYLF

-388 NEMPLDTILRK
+388 SEMPLETILRK

-411 NDKMQKEEKYAILV
+411 NDKMQKEGKFAIFI

-437 WQEKLPILFKQLGKW
+437 WQEKLPTLLNQIRKW
-452 NRIKIIVSIRKQAGL
+452 SRIKIIVSIRKQAVQ
-467 TDVWNK
+467 TDVLNE
-473 TIEGFERLSIPGFKK
+473 TIKGFTRLSIPGFR
-488 DVRAAVTKFFK
+488 DVREAVKKFFEHYNVDK
-499 YYDIDRDFDD
+499 EIDD
-509 FNQIQAFSN
+509 FNQIQSFSN
-518 PLFLKIFCEVYNE
+518 PLFLKIFCEAYSE
-531 SCYNELESP
+531 AYYRDAESP
-540 DIIKIY
+540 NIIEIY
-546 NSYIYKRNHSVSV
+546 NSYIYKRNHVVSI
-559 GADVDPRMNYTKCL
+559 GADADPRMNFTKCL
-573 LDKIAYYSLWNLQ
+573 LERIAYYSLWNLQ
-586 CGDVSREKVKSYSY
+586 CGDIPREKAKSYSY
-600 HLCPYRMWSNDLL
+600 RLCPYRMWSKDLL

-624 YKTYDGK
+624 YKTYDGG

-646 ANVLLKHKDDDYSK
+646 AYVLLRHKVDDYSK
-660 LKFMCRLIDFTHTEY
+660 LKFLCRLVDFTAAEN
-675 QTFIDSTKIFNF
+675 QISIDNTKIFNF

-695 NPPVR
+695 NPSVE
-700 LWHQKD
+700 LWHHKE
-706 IINGKLTRLFIES
+706 INSFKLTDLFIES
-719 LAYRNVSNDH
+719 LALRNVANDL
-729 MKTDGTIMKEILDTH
+729 MQTDGTIMEDILDAN
-744 PDFLQPN
+744 PNYLQPD
-751 VFINLLKN
+751 VFINLLEN
-759 HNESVIREFHGKL
+759 HNESVISEFHGKL
-772 LSMRMSERDTI
+772 LSMRIGERDTI

-838 LEEIDSVD
+838 LEKTDSVD
-846 SVLYLIDAFK
+846 EVLYIMSVFK
-856 EVNDPYVLQG
+856 NVNDPYVLQG
-866 LYAAIYGYIVRIRN
+866 LYAAIYGYIVRKRN
-880 SNLTISKKIVELLYS
+880 SNLSISSMIVESFYS
-895 PHGLAPNDFV
+895 KHGQAPHDFV
-905 IRHWTLKI
+905 LRHWTLKI

-919 LSSDNTYWTA
+919 LSCDDTYWKA
-929 AQPPYNVPNS
+929 AQPPYDPSIS
-939 NPYENIPNENIPEN
+939 NPYENIPNEDIPED

-972 FYRYIMGGNTSDDL
+972 FYRYTMGGNTSDNL
-986 DKFIGKDEKHISI
+986 DKFIGKDDKHISI

-1031 SHFHRTER
+1031 GHYHRTER

-1057 NTCKLCRDRWSQKK
+1057 DTCKLCRDRWSQKNF
-1071 DFRAVN
+1071 FRAVN

-1092 RENDTLDDVVKD
+1092 RENDTLDDVVKG

-1112 STMEQS
+1112 STIEQNI
-1118 MKSWIDDEKCMPPF
+1118 KSWIDDEKCMPPF
-1132 SPIQVDRDGGEW
+1132 DPIQIDRDGGEW

-1178 KNKSIFAEWAKT
+1178 KNKTIFAEWAKT

-1212 PWANAYTSSIYEDGY
+1212 PWANTYTSSIYEDGY

-1261 YAPCRDIMDSLEL
+1261 YAPCRDIMESLGL

-1293 NRLILGECFH
+1293 NRLVLGESFH

-1314 YLKKQK
+1314 YLKKQR

-1328 GEKNLISSPHYQILV
+1328 GEKNLISAPHYQILV
-1343 RNDLTGAALYKDN
+1343 RNDLTGAALYIEN
-1356 DVAEMIQPLRFEPK
+1356 DVVEMIQPLRFEPREEPEK
-1370 EKPRENIEEE
+1370 EPE
-1380 GEYDLGMPIEKWV
+1380 GEDEYGLGMPIEKWLA
-1393 SMSQKTSSEDFNEL
+1393 MPKQSSSAIIDRL
-1407 KKLAEL
+1407 KELAEL
-1413 AKQEKKKKNG
+1413 SKQNG
-1423 AK
+1423 AKE

>member
-44 VAEYVADDS
+44 VAEYVVDDS

-184 IHSVMDNLT
+184 IHSIMENLT
-193 EKGIKFEANADLQD
+193 EKGIKYEDNADLED
-207 TSDFGLGTCFKHI
+207 TSDFGLGTCAKYI
-220 LKAQEQAGSRFSRD
+220 LEAQEQAGSRYSRD
-234 LQVDDEDTEKTISWF
+234 LQVDDKDTERIISRF
-249 AGIGFDEDLDRIVS
+249 AGIGFDDDLEDIAN

-270 KIRAEKKK
+270 TIREAKKK
-278 LEIEKFRKKHFEKLI
+278 TEIEKFKKLHIENLI
-293 ITKEFIDEFY
+293 ISDKFVEGLYQF
-303 KLKNLRDN
+303 KNLRDKSYS
-311 HDTDFSMHLFTA
+311 DSSVHLFTA
-323 KEREQISGI
+323 KEREQISDMI
-332 IFKARQYLDN
+332 SKAKQYLRMQKY
-342 LDFLGKKGLAVIG
+342 LGKKGLAIVG
-355 EAGCG
+355 DAGCG

-366 KVSEKLCKKENVYLF
+366 MISEKLCKKENVYLF

-388 NEMPLDTILRK
+388 SEMPLNTILRK
-399 LKWKQPNSFDLL
+399 LKWKQPNSFDFL
-411 NDKMQKEEKYAILV
+411 NDKMQKEGKFAIFI

-437 WQEKLPILFKQLGKW
+437 WQEKLPTLLNQIRKW
-452 NRIKIIVSIRKQAGL
+452 SRIKIIVSIRKQAVQ
-467 TDVWNK
+467 TDVLNE
-473 TIEGFERLSIPGFKK
+473 TIEGFTRLSIPGFR
-488 DVRAAVTKFFK
+488 DVREAVKKFFEHYNIDK
-499 YYDIDRDFDD
+499 DIDD
-509 FNQIQAFSN
+509 FNQIQSFSN
-518 PLFLKIFCEVYNE
+518 PLFLKIFCEAYSEAYYGDSKSSN
-531 SCYNELESP
+531 
-540 DIIKIY
+540 IIEIY
-546 NSYIYKRNHSVSV
+546 KSYIYKRNHLVSV
-559 GADVDPRMNYTKCL
+559 GADTDPRMNYTKCL
-573 LDKIAYYSLWNLQ
+573 LERIAYYSLWSLQ
-586 CGDVSREKVKSYSY
+586 CGDIAREKAKSYSY
-600 HLCPYRMWSNDLL
+600 RLCPYRMWSKDLL
-613 NNTLKANLLME
+613 NNTLRANLLME
-624 YKTYDGK
+624 YKTYDGR

-646 ANVLLKHKDDDYSK
+646 ADVFLRHKDDDYSK
-660 LKFMCRLIDFTHTEY
+660 LKFLCRLIDFTTAEY
-675 QTFIDSTKIFNF
+675 QTSTDNTKVFNF

-695 NPPVR
+695 NPPVG
-700 LWHQKD
+700 LWHHKE
-706 IINGKLTRLFIES
+706 IINGKLTELFIES
-719 LAYRNVSNDH
+719 LAFRNVTNDL
-729 MKTDGTIMKEILDTH
+729 MQTDGTIMEEILDANPH
-744 PDFLQPN
+744 YLQPD
-751 VFINLLKN
+751 VFINLLES
-759 HNESVIREFHGKL
+759 HNESVISEFHQKL
-772 LSMRMSERDTI
+772 LSMGMSERDTI

-805 GINKKSLLVFEVW
+805 GINKKLLLVFEVW

-838 LEEIDSVD
+838 LEETDTVD
-846 SVLYLIDAFK
+846 EVLYLISVFK
-856 EVNDPYVLQG
+856 DVNDPYVLQG
-866 LYAAIYGYIVRIRN
+866 LYAAIYGYIVRKRN
-880 SNLTISKKIVELLYS
+880 CNLSISKVIVEMLYPKHS
-895 PHGLAPNDFV
+895 QAPNDFV
-905 IRHWTLKI
+905 LRHWTLKI

-919 LSSDNTYWTA
+919 LSCDDTYWKA
-929 AQPPYNVPNS
+929 AQPPYDPPIS
-939 NPYENIPNENIPEN
+939 NPYENIPNEDIPED

-972 FYRYIMGGNTSDDL
+972 FYRYTMGGNTSDDL
-986 DKFIGKDEKHISI
+986 DKFIGKDDKHISI

-1011 NKYGWNE
+1011 NKYGWNK

-1057 NTCKLCRDRWSQKK
+1057 DTCKLCKDRWSQKK
-1071 DFRAVN
+1071 KFRTIN
-1077 YPWLVSNRIYLDPSL
+1077 YPWLVSNHIYLDPSL
-1092 RENDTLDDVVKD
+1092 RENDTLDDVVKN

-1132 SPIQVDRDGGEW
+1132 DPIQIDRDGGEW

-1178 KNKSIFAEWAKT
+1178 KNKTIFAEWAKT

-1212 PWANAYTSSIYEDGY
+1212 PWANTYTSSIYEDGY

-1253 EENIASTV
+1253 EENIALTV
-1261 YAPCRDIMDSLEL
+1261 YAPCRDIMDSLGL

-1293 NRLILGECFH
+1293 NRLILGESFH

-1314 YLKKQK
+1314 YLKKQR

-1343 RNDLTGAALYKDN
+1343 RHDLTGAALYKDN

-1370 EKPRENIEEE
+1370 EEPQKEPE
-1380 GEYDLGMPIEKWV
+1380 GEDEYGLGMPIEKWLA
-1393 SMSQKTSSEDFNEL
+1393 MPKQSSSAIIDRL
-1407 KKLAEL
+1407 KELAEL
-1413 AKQEKKKKNG
+1413 SKPNG
-1423 AK
+1423 AKE

>member
-53 DIFISVNGITTECT
+53 DIFISVNGITTECN
-67 CEELAKGKDI
+67 CEELAKGRDI
-77 AILNCVDYTNEC
+77 AILTCVSYKNEC
-89 TSLQLLA
+89 SPYSLLA
-96 SDCRKGQVLSIVGYP
+96 SDCRKGQVLSVVGYP
-111 EELGNGIDAFSFSVM
+111 EELGNGVDAFSFSVVN
-126 SVRSVPSIPN
+126 VRTITSIPN

-147 LALSTYMGM
+147 FALSTYMGM

-161 INDFGSVVGVVT
+161 VNDFGSVVGIVT

-184 IHSVMDNLT
+184 IHSIMENLT
-193 EKGIKFEANADLQD
+193 EKGIKYEDNADLED
-207 TSDFGLGTCFKHI
+207 TSDFGLGTCAKYI
-220 LKAQEQAGSRFSRD
+220 LEAQEQAGSRYSHD
-234 LQVDDEDTEKTISWF
+234 LQVDDKDTERIISRF
-249 AGIGFDEDLDRIVS
+249 AGIGFDDDLEIIANNY
-263 DFKNFSE
+263 KKFSE
-270 KIRAEKKK
+270 TTREVKKK
-278 LEIEKFRKKHFEKLI
+278 TEIEKFKKKYVDNQIL
-293 ITKEFIDEFY
+293 TNEFVEELY
-303 KLKNLRDN
+303 LLKNLRDKSYS
-311 HDTDFSMHLFTA
+311 DSSVHLFTA
-323 KEREQISGI
+323 KEREQISDI
-332 IFKARQYLDN
+332 ISKTKQYLRMQKY
-342 LDFLGKKGLAVIG
+342 LDEKGLAIVG
-355 EAGCG
+355 DAGCG

-366 KVSEKLCKKENVYLF
+366 KISEKLCKKENAYLL
-381 FGTDFSG
+381 FGTDFSAS
-388 NEMPLDTILRK
+388 EMPLETILRK
-399 LKWKQPNSFDLL
+399 FKWKQSNSFDLL
-411 NDKMQKEEKYAILV
+411 NDKMQKEGKFAIFI

-437 WQEKLPILFKQLGKW
+437 WQEKLPTLLNQIRKW
-452 NRIKIIVSIRKQAGL
+452 SRIKIIVSIRKQAVQ
-467 TDVWNK
+467 TDVLNE
-473 TIEGFERLSIPGFKK
+473 TIEGFTRLSIPGFR
-488 DVRAAVTKFFK
+488 DVREAVKKFFEHYNIDK
-499 YYDIDRDFDD
+499 DIDD
-509 FNQIQAFSN
+509 FNQIQSFSN
-518 PLFLKIFCEVYNE
+518 PLFLKIFCEAYSE
-531 SCYNELESP
+531 AYYGDSKSP
-540 DIIKIY
+540 NIIEIY
-546 NSYIYKRNHSVSV
+546 KSYIYKRNHLVSV

-719 LAYRNVSNDH
+719 LAFRNVTNDL
-729 MKTDGTIMKEILDTH
+729 MQTDGTIMEEILDANPH
-744 PDFLQPN
+744 YLQPD
-751 VFINLLKN
+751 VFINLLES
-759 HNESVIREFHGKL
+759 HNESVISEFHQKL

-838 LEEIDSVD
+838 LEETDTVD
-846 SVLYLIDAFK
+846 EVLYLMSVFK
-856 EVNDPYVLQG
+856 DVNDPYVLQG
-866 LYAAIYGYIVRIRN
+866 LYAAIYGYIVRKRN
-880 SNLTISKKIVELLYS
+880 CNLSISKVIVEMLY
-895 PHGLAPNDFV
+895 PKHGQAPNDFV
-905 IRHWTLKI
+905 LRHWTLKI
-913 LEWQWH
+913 LEWQRH
-919 LSSDNTYWTA
+919 LSCDDTYWKA
-929 AQPPYNVPNS
+929 AQPPYDPPIS
-939 NPYENIPNENIPEN
+939 NPYENIPNEDIPED

-972 FYRYIMGGNTSDDL
+972 FYRYTMGGNTSDDL
-986 DKFIGKDEKHISI
+986 DKFIGKDDKHISI

-1018 ALDEYDSNVPYES
+1018 ALDEYDSSVPYES
-1031 SHFHRTER
+1031 GHYHRTER

-1057 NTCKLCRDRWSQKK
+1057 DTCKLCKDRWSQKK
-1071 DFRAVN
+1071 KFRTIN
-1077 YPWLVSNRIYLDPSL
+1077 YPWLVSNHIYLDPSL
-1092 RENDTLDDVVKD
+1092 RENDTLDDVVKN

-1132 SPIQVDRDGGEW
+1132 NPIQLDRDGGEW
-1144 VVLQGYDTRKENDD
+1144 VVLQGYDTRKEKDD

-1190 ANFYGRWMPE
+1190 VNFYGRWMPE

-1212 PWANAYTSSIYEDGY
+1212 PWANTYTSSIYEDGY

-1253 EENIASTV
+1253 EENSASTV
-1261 YAPCRDIMDSLEL
+1261 YAPCRDIMDSLGL

-1293 NRLILGECFH
+1293 NRLILGESFH

-1314 YLKKQK
+1314 YLKKQR
-1320 KCLFYCLL
+1320 KCLFFCLL

-1343 RNDLTGAALYKDN
+1343 RHDLTGAALYKDN

-1370 EKPRENIEEE
+1370 EEPQKESE
-1380 GEYDLGMPIEKWV
+1380 GEDEYGLGMPIEKWLA
-1393 SMSQKTSSEDFNEL
+1393 MPKQSSSAIIDRL
-1407 KKLAEL
+1407 KELAEL
-1413 AKQEKKKKNG
+1413 SKQNG
-1423 AK
+1423 AKE

>member
-53 DIFISVNGITTECT
+53 DIFISVNGITTECN
-67 CEELAKGKDI
+67 CEELAKGRDI
-77 AILNCVDYTNEC
+77 AILTCVSYKNEC
-89 TSLQLLA
+89 SPYSLLA
-96 SDCRKGQVLSIVGYP
+96 SDCRKGQVLSVVGYP
-111 EELGNGIDAFSFSVM
+111 EELGNGVDAFSFSVVN
-126 SVRSVPSIPN
+126 VRTITSIPN

-147 LALSTYMGM
+147 FALSTYMGM

-161 INDFGSVVGVVT
+161 VNDFGSVVGIVT

-184 IHSVMDNLT
+184 IHSIMENLT
-193 EKGIKFEANADLQD
+193 EKGIKYEDNADLED
-207 TSDFGLGTCFKHI
+207 TSDFGLGTCAKYI
-220 LKAQEQAGSRFSRD
+220 LEAQEQAGSRYSHD
-234 LQVDDEDTEKTISWF
+234 LQVDDKDTERIISRF
-249 AGIGFDEDLDRIVS
+249 AGIGFDDDLEIIANS
-263 DFKNFSE
+263 YKKFSE
-270 KIRAEKKK
+270 TTREVKKK
-278 LEIEKFRKKHFEKLI
+278 IEIEKFKKKYVDNQIL
-293 ITKEFIDEFY
+293 TNEFVEELY
-303 KLKNLRDN
+303 QLKNLRDKSYS
-311 HDTDFSMHLFTA
+311 DSSVHLFTA
-323 KEREQISGI
+323 KEREQISDI
-332 IFKARQYLDN
+332 ISKAKQYLRMQKY
-342 LDFLGKKGLAVIG
+342 LDEKGLAIVG
-355 EAGCG
+355 DAGCG

-366 KVSEKLCKKENVYLF
+366 KISEKLCKKENAYLL
-381 FGTDFSG
+381 FGTDFSAS
-388 NEMPLDTILRK
+388 EMPLETILRK
-399 LKWKQPNSFDLL
+399 FKWKQSNSFDLL
-411 NDKMQKEEKYAILV
+411 NDKMQKEGKFAIFI

-437 WQEKLPILFKQLGKW
+437 WQEKLPTLLNQIRKW
-452 NRIKIIVSIRKQAGL
+452 SRIKIIVSIRKQAVQ
-467 TDVWNK
+467 TDVLNE
-473 TIEGFERLSIPGFKK
+473 TIEGFTRLSIPGFR
-488 DVRAAVTKFFK
+488 DVREAVKKFFEHYNIDK
-499 YYDIDRDFDD
+499 DIDD
-509 FNQIQAFSN
+509 FNQIQSFSN
-518 PLFLKIFCEVYNE
+518 PLFLKIFCEAYSE
-531 SCYNELESP
+531 AYYGDSKSP
-540 DIIKIY
+540 NIIEIY
-546 NSYIYKRNHSVSV
+546 KSYIYKRNHLVSV

-719 LAYRNVSNDH
+719 LAFRNVTNDL
-729 MKTDGTIMKEILDTH
+729 MQTDGTIMEEILDANPH
-744 PDFLQPN
+744 YLQPD
-751 VFINLLKN
+751 VFINLLES
-759 HNESVIREFHGKL
+759 HNESVISEFHQKL

-838 LEEIDSVD
+838 LEETDTVD
-846 SVLYLIDAFK
+846 EVLYLMSVFK
-856 EVNDPYVLQG
+856 DVNDPYVLQG
-866 LYAAIYGYIVRIRN
+866 LYAAIYGYIVRKRN
-880 SNLTISKKIVELLYS
+880 CNLSISKLIVEMLY
-895 PHGLAPNDFV
+895 PKHGQAPNDFV
-905 IRHWTLKI
+905 LRHWTLKI
-913 LEWQWH
+913 LEWQRH
-919 LSSDNTYWTA
+919 LSCNDTYWKA
-929 AQPPYNVPNS
+929 AQPPYDPPIT
-939 NPYENIPNENIPEN
+939 NPYENIPNEDIPED

-972 FYRYIMGGNTSDDL
+972 FYRYTMGGNTSDDL
-986 DKFIGKDEKHISI
+986 DKFIGKDDKHISI

-1018 ALDEYDSNVPYES
+1018 ALDEYDSSVPYES
-1031 SHFHRTER
+1031 GHYHRTER

-1057 NTCKLCRDRWSQKK
+1057 DTCKLCKDRWSQKK
-1071 DFRAVN
+1071 VFRAVN

-1092 RENDTLDDVVKD
+1092 RENDTLDDVVKS

-1112 STMEQS
+1112 STMEQNI
-1118 MKSWIDDEKCMPPF
+1118 KSWIDDEKCMPPF
-1132 SPIQVDRDGGEW
+1132 NPIQLDCDGSEW
-1144 VVLQGYDTRKENDD
+1144 VVLQGYDTRKEKDD

-1169 YYNTCLVDL
+1169 YYNTYLVDL

-1212 PWANAYTSSIYEDGY
+1212 PWANTYTSSIYEDGY

-1261 YAPCRDIMDSLEL
+1261 YAPCRDIMDSLGL

-1293 NRLILGECFH
+1293 NRLILGESFH

-1314 YLKKQK
+1314 YLKKQR

-1328 GEKNLISSPHYQILV
+1328 GEKNLISAPHYQILV

-1370 EKPRENIEEE
+1370 EEPQKESE
-1380 GEYDLGMPIEKWV
+1380 GEDEYGLGMPIEKWLA
-1393 SMSQKTSSEDFNEL
+1393 MPKQNSSALFDRL
-1407 KKLAEL
+1407 KELAEL
-1413 AKQEKKKKNG
+1413 SKQNG
-1423 AK
+1423 AKE

>member
-1 MKMNTHL
+1 MNTHL

-53 DIFISVNGITTECT
+53 DIFISVNGITTECN
-67 CEELAKGKDI
+67 CEELAKGRDI
-77 AILNCVDYTNEC
+77 AILTCVSYKNEC
-89 TSLQLLA
+89 SPYSLLA
-96 SDCRKGQVLSIVGYP
+96 SDCRKGQVLSVVGYP
-111 EELGNGIDAFSFSVM
+111 EELGNGVDAFSFSVVN
-126 SVRSVPSIPN
+126 VRTITSIPN

-147 LALSTYMGM
+147 FALSTYMGM

-161 INDFGSVVGVVT
+161 VNDFGSVVGIVT

-184 IHSVMDNLT
+184 IHSIMENLT
-193 EKGIKFEANADLQD
+193 EKGIKYEDNADLED
-207 TSDFGLGTCFKHI
+207 TSDFGLGTCAKYI
-220 LKAQEQAGSRFSRD
+220 LEAQEQAGSRYSHD
-234 LQVDDEDTEKTISWF
+234 LQVDDKDTERIISRF
-249 AGIGFDEDLDRIVS
+249 AGIGFDDDLEIIANS
-263 DFKNFSE
+263 YKKFSE
-270 KIRAEKKK
+270 TTREVKKK
-278 LEIEKFRKKHFEKLI
+278 TEIEKFKKKYVDNQIL
-293 ITKEFIDEFY
+293 TNEFVEELY
-303 KLKNLRDN
+303 QLKNLRDKSYS
-311 HDTDFSMHLFTA
+311 DSSVHLFTA
-323 KEREQISGI
+323 KEREQISDI
-332 IFKARQYLDN
+332 ISKAKQYLRMQKY
-342 LDFLGKKGLAVIG
+342 LDEKGLAIVG
-355 EAGCG
+355 DAGCG

-366 KVSEKLCKKENVYLF
+366 KISEKLCKKENAYLL
-381 FGTDFSG
+381 FGTDFSAS
-388 NEMPLDTILRK
+388 EMPLETILRK
-399 LKWKQPNSFDLL
+399 FKWKQSNSFDLL
-411 NDKMQKEEKYAILV
+411 NDKMQKEGKFAILI

-437 WQEKLPILFKQLGKW
+437 WQEKLPTLLNQIRKW
-452 NRIKIIVSIRKQAGL
+452 SRIKIIVSIRKQAVQ
-467 TDVWNK
+467 TDVLNE
-473 TIEGFERLSIPGFKK
+473 TIEGFTRLSIPGFR
-488 DVRAAVTKFFK
+488 DVREAVKKFFEHYNIDK
-499 YYDIDRDFDD
+499 DIDD
-509 FNQIQAFSN
+509 FNQIQSFSN
-518 PLFLKIFCEVYNE
+518 PLFLKIFCEAYSE
-531 SCYNELESP
+531 AYYGDSKSP
-540 DIIKIY
+540 NIIEIY
-546 NSYIYKRNHSVSV
+546 KSYIYKRNHLVSV

-675 QTFIDSTKIFNF
+675 QIFIDSTKIFNF

-719 LAYRNVSNDH
+719 LAFRNVTNDL
-729 MKTDGTIMKEILDTH
+729 MQTDGTIMEEILDANPH
-744 PDFLQPN
+744 YLQPD
-751 VFINLLKN
+751 VFINLLES
-759 HNESVIREFHGKL
+759 HNESVISEFHQKL

-838 LEEIDSVD
+838 LEETDTVD
-846 SVLYLIDAFK
+846 EVLYLMSVFK
-856 EVNDPYVLQG
+856 DVNDPYVLQG
-866 LYAAIYGYIVRIRN
+866 LYAAIYGYIVRKRN
-880 SNLTISKKIVELLYS
+880 CNLSISKLIVEMLY
-895 PHGLAPNDFV
+895 PKHGQAPNDFV
-905 IRHWTLKI
+905 LRHWTLKI
-913 LEWQWH
+913 LEWQRH
-919 LSSDNTYWTA
+919 LSCNDTYWKA
-929 AQPPYNVPNS
+929 AQPPYDPPIT
-939 NPYENIPNENIPEN
+939 NPYENIPNEDIPED

-972 FYRYIMGGNTSDDL
+972 FYRYTMGGNTSDDL
-986 DKFIGKDEKHISI
+986 DKFIGKDDKHISI

-1018 ALDEYDSNVPYES
+1018 ALDEYDSSVPYES
-1031 SHFHRTER
+1031 GHYHRTER

-1057 NTCKLCRDRWSQKK
+1057 DTCKLCKDRWSQKK
-1071 DFRAVN
+1071 VFRAVN

-1092 RENDTLDDVVKD
+1092 RENDTLDDVVKS

-1112 STMEQS
+1112 STMEQNI
-1118 MKSWIDDEKCMPPF
+1118 KSWIDDEKCMPPF
-1132 SPIQVDRDGGEW
+1132 NPIQLDCDGSEW
-1144 VVLQGYDTRKENDD
+1144 VVLQGYDTRKEKDD

-1212 PWANAYTSSIYEDGY
+1212 PWANTYTSSIYEDGY

-1261 YAPCRDIMDSLEL
+1261 YAPCRDIMDSLGL

-1293 NRLILGECFH
+1293 NRLILGESFH

-1314 YLKKQK
+1314 YLKKQR

-1328 GEKNLISSPHYQILV
+1328 GEKNLISAPHYQILV

-1370 EKPRENIEEE
+1370 EEPQKESE
-1380 GEYDLGMPIEKWV
+1380 GEDEYGLGMPIEKWLA
-1393 SMSQKTSSEDFNEL
+1393 MPKQNSSALFDRL
-1407 KKLAEL
+1407 KELAEL
-1413 AKQEKKKKNG
+1413 SKQNG
-1423 AK
+1423 AKE

>member
-53 DIFISVNGITTECT
+53 EIFISVNGITAECT
-67 CEELAKGKDI
+67 CEELAKGRDI
-77 AILNCVDYTNEC
+77 AILTCVSYKNEC
-89 TSLQLLA
+89 SPYSLLA
-96 SDCRKGQVLSIVGYP
+96 SDCRKGQVLSVVGYP
-111 EELGNGIDAFSFSVM
+111 EELGNGVDAFSFSVVN
-126 SVRSVPSIPN
+126 VRTITSIPN

-147 LALSTYMGM
+147 FALSTYMGM

-161 INDFGSVVGVVT
+161 VNDFGSVVGIVT

-184 IHSVMDNLT
+184 IHSVTEVLT
-193 EKGIKFEANADLQD
+193 QKGIKYEANADLED
-207 TSDFGLGTCFKHI
+207 TSDFGLGTCVKYI
-220 LKAQEQAGSRFSRD
+220 LEAQEQAGSRYSRD
-234 LQVDDEDTEKTISWF
+234 LQVDDKDTERIISRF
-249 AGIGFDEDLDRIVS
+249 AGIGFDDDL
-263 DFKNFSE
+263 E
-270 KIRAEKKK
+270 KIANDYKKFLETTREVKKK
-278 LEIEKFRKKHFEKLI
+278 AEIEKFKKQHIDSLI
-293 ITKEFIDEFY
+293 ITNEFVEGLY
-303 KLKNLRDN
+303 QLKNLRDKSYS
-311 HDTDFSMHLFTA
+311 DSSVHLFTA
-323 KEREQISGI
+323 KEREQISDMI
-332 IFKARQYLDN
+332 SKAKQYLRMQKY
-342 LDFLGKKGLAVIG
+342 LCEKGMAIVG
-355 EAGCG
+355 DAGCG

-366 KVSEKLCKKENVYLF
+366 KISEKLCKKENAYLL

-388 NEMPLDTILRK
+388 SEMPLETILRK

-411 NDKMQKEEKYAILV
+411 NDKMLKEGKFAIFI

-437 WQEKLPILFKQLGKW
+437 WQEKLPTLLNQIRKW
-452 NRIKIIVSIRKQAGL
+452 SRIKIIVSIRKQAVQ
-467 TDVWNK
+467 TDVLNE
-473 TIEGFERLSIPGFKK
+473 TIEGFTRLSIPGFR
-488 DVRAAVTKFFK
+488 DVREAVKIFFEHYNVDK
-499 YYDIDRDFDD
+499 EIDD
-509 FNQIQAFSN
+509 FNQMQSFSN
-518 PLFLKIFCEVYNE
+518 PLFLKIFCEAY
-531 SCYNELESP
+531 SDAYYRDSESP
-540 DIIKIY
+540 NIIEIY
-546 NSYIYKRNHSVSV
+546 KSYIYKRNHVVSV
-559 GADVDPRMNYTKCL
+559 GADADPRMNYTKCL
-573 LDKIAYYSLWNLQ
+573 LEKIAYYSLWNLQ
-586 CGDVSREKVKSYSY
+586 CGDIPREKAKSYSY
-600 HLCPYRMWSNDLL
+600 HMCPYRRWSNDLL
-613 NNTLKANLLME
+613 NNTLRANLLME
-624 YKTYDGK
+624 YKTYDGM

-646 ANVLLKHKDDDYSK
+646 ADALLRHKDDDYSK
-660 LKFMCRLIDFTHTEY
+660 LKFLCRLVDFTTAEY
-675 QTFIDSTKIFNF
+675 QSSTDNTKIFNF

-695 NPPVR
+695 NPPVE
-700 LWHQKD
+700 LWHHKE
-706 IINGKLTRLFIES
+706 IVNGKLTDLFIES
-719 LAYRNVSNDH
+719 LALRNVANDL
-729 MKTDGTIMKEILDTH
+729 MQTDGTIMEEILDAN
-744 PDFLQPN
+744 PNYLQPD
-751 VFINLLKN
+751 VFINLLES
-759 HNESVIREFHGKL
+759 HNESVISEFHQKL
-772 LSMRMSERDTI
+772 LSMGMSERDII
-783 WSASANSFYYIDDE
+783 WSESANSFYYIDDE

-805 GINKKSLLVFEVW
+805 GIKKKSLLVFEVW

-953 FFGTNHGADSLHRS
+953 FFGTNHGANSLHRS

-1057 NTCKLCRDRWSQKK
+1057 DTCKLCRDRWSQKK

-1092 RENDTLDDVVKD
+1092 RENDTLDDVVKG

-1132 SPIQVDRDGGEW
+1132 NPIQLDRDGGEW
-1144 VVLQGYDTRKENDD
+1144 VVLQGYDTRKEKDD

-1212 PWANAYTSSIYEDGY
+1212 PWANTYTSSIYEDGY

-1293 NRLILGECFH
+1293 NRF
-1303 GLLIKRTFLNE
+1303 
-1314 YLKKQK
+1314 
-1320 KCLFYCLL
+1320 
-1328 GEKNLISSPHYQILV
+1328 
-1343 RNDLTGAALYKDN
+1343 
-1356 DVAEMIQPLRFEPK
+1356 
-1370 EKPRENIEEE
+1370 
-1380 GEYDLGMPIEKWV
+1380 
-1393 SMSQKTSSEDFNEL
+1393 
-1407 KKLAEL
+1407 
-1413 AKQEKKKKNG
+1413 
-1423 AK
+1423 

>member
-53 DIFISVNGITTECT
+53 DIFISVNGLTTECT
-67 CEELAKGKDI
+67 CEELAKGRDI
-77 AILNCVDYTNEC
+77 AILTCVSYKNEC
-89 TSLQLLA
+89 SPYSLLA
-96 SDCRKGQVLSIVGYP
+96 SDCRKGQVLSVVGYP
-111 EELGNGIDAFSFSVM
+111 EELGNGIDAFSFSVVN
-126 SVRSVPSIPN
+126 VRSITSIPN
-136 QFDIVVRRIDT
+136 QFDMVVRRIDT
-147 LALSTYMGM
+147 FALSTYMGL

-161 INDFGSVVGVVT
+161 VNDFGSVVGIVT

-184 IHSVMDNLT
+184 IHSIMENLT
-193 EKGIKFEANADLQD
+193 EKGIKYEDNADLED
-207 TSDFGLGTCFKHI
+207 TSDFGLGTCAKYI
-220 LKAQEQAGSRFSRD
+220 LEAQEQAGSRYSRD
-234 LQVDDEDTEKTISWF
+234 LQVDDKDTERIISRF
-249 AGIGFDEDLDRIVS
+249 AGIGFDDDLENIANDY
-263 DFKNFSE
+263 KNFSE
-270 KIRAEKKK
+270 TIREAKKK
-278 LEIEKFRKKHFEKLI
+278 TEIEKFKKLHIENQI
-293 ITKEFIDEFY
+293 ISDIFVEGLY
-303 KLKNLRDN
+303 QLKNLRDK
-311 HDTDFSMHLFTA
+311 SYSESSVHLFTA
-323 KEREQISGI
+323 KERERISDI
-332 IFKARQYLDN
+332 ISKAKQYLRMQKY
-342 LDFLGKKGLAVIG
+342 LSEKGLAIVG
-355 EAGCG
+355 DAGCG

-366 KVSEKLCKKENVYLF
+366 KISEKLCKKENAYLL
-381 FGTDFSG
+381 FGTDFSAS
-388 NEMPLDTILRK
+388 EMPLETILRK
-399 LKWKQPNSFDLL
+399 FKWKQPNSFDLL
-411 NDKMQKEEKYAILV
+411 NDKMQKEGKFAIFI

-437 WQEKLPILFKQLGKW
+437 WQEKLPTLLNQIRKW
-452 NRIKIIVSIRKQAGL
+452 SRIKIIVSIRKQAVQ
-467 TDVWNK
+467 TDVLNE
-473 TIEGFERLSIPGFKK
+473 TIEGFTRLSIPGFR
-488 DVRAAVTKFFK
+488 DVREAVKKFFEHYNIDK
-499 YYDIDRDFDD
+499 DIDD
-509 FNQIQAFSN
+509 FNQIQSFSN
-518 PLFLKIFCEVYNE
+518 PLFLKIFCETYSEAYYGDSKYPNIME
-531 SCYNELESP
+531 
-540 DIIKIY
+540 IY
-546 NSYIYKRNHSVSV
+546 KSYIYKRNHLISV
-559 GADVDPRMNYTKCL
+559 GTDADPRMNYTKCL
-573 LDKIAYYSLWNLQ
+573 LERIAYYSLWNLQ
-586 CGDVSREKVKSYSY
+586 CGDIAREKAKSYSY
-600 HLCPYRMWSNDLL
+600 RLCPYRMWSKDLL
-613 NNTLKANLLME
+613 NNTLRANLLME
-624 YKTYDGK
+624 YKTYDGS

-646 ANVLLKHKDDDYSK
+646 ADVLLRHKDDDYSK
-660 LKFMCRLIDFTHTEY
+660 LKFLCRLIDFTTAEY
-675 QTFIDSTKIFNF
+675 QTSTDNTKIFNF

-695 NPPVR
+695 NPPVG
-700 LWHQKD
+700 LWHHKE
-706 IINGKLTRLFIES
+706 IINGKLTELFIES
-719 LAYRNVSNDH
+719 LAFRNVTNDL
-729 MKTDGTIMKEILDTH
+729 MQTDGTIMEEILDANPH
-744 PDFLQPN
+744 YLQPD
-751 VFINLLKN
+751 VFINLLESY
-759 HNESVIREFHGKL
+759 NESVISEFHQKL

-838 LEEIDSVD
+838 LEETDTVD
-846 SVLYLIDAFK
+846 EVLYLMSVFK
-856 EVNDPYVLQG
+856 DVNDPYVLQG
-866 LYAAIYGYIVRIRN
+866 LYAAIYGYIVRKRN
-880 SNLTISKKIVELLYS
+880 CNLSISKVIVEMLY
-895 PHGLAPNDFV
+895 PKHGQAPNDFV
-905 IRHWTLKI
+905 LRHWTLKI

-919 LSSDNTYWTA
+919 LSCDDTYWKA
-929 AQPPYNVPNS
+929 AQPPYDPPIS
-939 NPYENIPNENIPEN
+939 NPYENIPNEDIPED

-1031 SHFHRTER
+1031 GHFHRTER

-1057 NTCKLCRDRWSQKK
+1057 DTCKLCKDKWSRNKE
-1071 DFRAVN
+1071 FWAVN
-1077 YPWLVSNRIYLDPSL
+1077 YPWLVSNHIYLDPSL
-1092 RENDTLDDVVKD
+1092 RENDSLDDIVKD
-1104 LFDEYPKD
+1104 LFDEYSKD
-1112 STMEQS
+1112 STMELS
-1118 MKSWIDDEKCMPPF
+1118 METWKNEEKGMPPF
-1132 SPIQVDRDGGEW
+1132 EPIQVDRDGCEW
-1144 VVLQGYDTRKENDD
+1144 VVLQGYDTRTENDD
-1158 VEKEQTRERFL
+1158 IEKEQIRERFL

-1178 KNKSIFAEWAKT
+1178 KNKYVFTEWAKT

-1200 STGSIDFLWNDY
+1200 STGSIDYLWNDY
-1212 PWANAYTSSIYEDGY
+1212 PWANSYKSSVYEDGY

-1237 LTYEAE
+1237 LAYEAE

-1261 YAPCRDIMDSLEL
+1261 YAPCRDIMDSLGL

-1293 NRLILGECFH
+1293 NRLILGESFH

-1314 YLKKQK
+1314 YLKKQR

-1370 EKPRENIEEE
+1370 EEPQKEPG
-1380 GEYDLGMPIEKWV
+1380 GEDEYGLGMPIEKWLD
-1393 SMSQKTSSEDFNEL
+1393 MPKQNSSGIIDRL
-1407 KKLAEL
+1407 KELAEL
-1413 AKQEKKKKNG
+1413 SNQNG
-1423 AK
+1423 AKE

>member
-53 DIFISVNGITTECT
+53 DIFISVNGITTECN
-67 CEELAKGKDI
+67 CEELAKGRDI
-77 AILNCVDYTNEC
+77 AILTCVSYKNEC
-89 TSLQLLA
+89 SPYSLLA
-96 SDCRKGQVLSIVGYP
+96 SDCRKGQVLSVVGYP
-111 EELGNGIDAFSFSVM
+111 EELGNGVDAFSFSVVN
-126 SVRSVPSIPN
+126 VRTITSIPN
-136 QFDIVVRRIDT
+136 QFDIVVRRIDPF
-147 LALSTYMGM
+147 ALSTYMGM

-161 INDFGSVVGVVT
+161 VNDFGSVVGIVT

-184 IHSVMDNLT
+184 IHSIMENLT
-193 EKGIKFEANADLQD
+193 EKGIKYEDNADLED
-207 TSDFGLGTCFKHI
+207 TSDFGLGTCAKYI
-220 LKAQEQAGSRFSRD
+220 LEAQEQAGSRYSHD
-234 LQVDDEDTEKTISWF
+234 LQVDDKDTERIISRF
-249 AGIGFDEDLDRIVS
+249 AGIGFDDDLEIIANNY
-263 DFKNFSE
+263 KKFSE
-270 KIRAEKKK
+270 TTREVKKK
-278 LEIEKFRKKHFEKLI
+278 TEIEKFKKKYVDNQIL
-293 ITKEFIDEFY
+293 TNEFVEELY
-303 KLKNLRDN
+303 QLKNLRDKSYS
-311 HDTDFSMHLFTA
+311 DSSVHLFTA
-323 KEREQISGI
+323 KEREQISDI
-332 IFKARQYLDN
+332 ISKAKQYLRMQKY
-342 LDFLGKKGLAVIG
+342 LDEKGLAIVG
-355 EAGCG
+355 DAGCG

-366 KVSEKLCKKENVYLF
+366 KISEKLCKKENAYLL
-381 FGTDFSG
+381 FGTDFSAS
-388 NEMPLDTILRK
+388 EMPLETILRK
-399 LKWKQPNSFDLL
+399 FKWKQSNSFDLL
-411 NDKMQKEEKYAILV
+411 NDKMQKEGKFAIFI

-437 WQEKLPILFKQLGKW
+437 WQEKLPTLLNQIRKW
-452 NRIKIIVSIRKQAGL
+452 SRIKIIVSIRKQAVQ
-467 TDVWNK
+467 TDVLNE
-473 TIEGFERLSIPGFKK
+473 TIEGFTRLSIPGFR
-488 DVRAAVTKFFK
+488 DVREAVKKFFEHYNIDK
-499 YYDIDRDFDD
+499 DIDD
-509 FNQIQAFSN
+509 FNQIQSFSN
-518 PLFLKIFCEVYNE
+518 PLFLKIFCEAYSE
-531 SCYNELESP
+531 AYYGDSKSP
-540 DIIKIY
+540 NIIEIY
-546 NSYIYKRNHSVSV
+546 KSYIYKRNHLVSV

-719 LAYRNVSNDH
+719 LAFRNVTNDL
-729 MKTDGTIMKEILDTH
+729 MQTDGTIMEEILDANPH
-744 PDFLQPN
+744 YLQPD
-751 VFINLLKN
+751 VFINLLES
-759 HNESVIREFHGKL
+759 HNESVISEFHQKL

-838 LEEIDSVD
+838 LEETDTVD
-846 SVLYLIDAFK
+846 EVLYLMSVFK
-856 EVNDPYVLQG
+856 DVNDPYVLQG
-866 LYAAIYGYIVRIRN
+866 LYAAIYGYIVRKRN
-880 SNLTISKKIVELLYS
+880 CNLSISKVIVEMLY
-895 PHGLAPNDFV
+895 PKHGQAPNDFV
-905 IRHWTLKI
+905 LRHWTLKI
-913 LEWQWH
+913 LEWQRH
-919 LSSDNTYWTA
+919 LSCNDTYWKA
-929 AQPPYNVPNS
+929 AQPPYDPPIT
-939 NPYENIPNENIPEN
+939 NPYENIPNEDIPED

-972 FYRYIMGGNTSDDL
+972 FYRYTMGGNTSDDL
-986 DKFIGKDEKHISI
+986 DKFIGKDDKHISI

-1018 ALDEYDSNVPYES
+1018 ALDEYDSSVPYES
-1031 SHFHRTER
+1031 GHYHRTER

-1057 NTCKLCRDRWSQKK
+1057 DTCKLCKDRWSQKK
-1071 DFRAVN
+1071 VFRAVN

-1092 RENDTLDDVVKD
+1092 RENDTLDDVVKS

-1112 STMEQS
+1112 STMEKNI
-1118 MKSWIDDEKCMPPF
+1118 KSWIDDEKCMPPF
-1132 SPIQVDRDGGEW
+1132 NPIQLDCDGGEW
-1144 VVLQGYDTRKENDD
+1144 VVLQGYDTRKEKDD

-1212 PWANAYTSSIYEDGY
+1212 PWANTYTSSIYEDGY

-1261 YAPCRDIMDSLEL
+1261 YAPCRDIMDSLGL

-1293 NRLILGECFH
+1293 NRLILGESFH

-1314 YLKKQK
+1314 YLKKQR

-1328 GEKNLISSPHYQILV
+1328 GEKNLISAPHYQILV

-1370 EKPRENIEEE
+1370 EEPQKESE
-1380 GEYDLGMPIEKWV
+1380 GEDEYGLGMPIEKWLA
-1393 SMSQKTSSEDFNEL
+1393 MPKQNSSALFDRL
-1407 KKLAEL
+1407 KELAEL
-1413 AKQEKKKKNG
+1413 SKQNG
-1423 AK
+1423 AKE

>member
-1 MKMNTHL
+1 MNTHL

-53 DIFISVNGITTECT
+53 DIFISVNGITTECN
-67 CEELAKGKDI
+67 CEELAKGRDI
-77 AILNCVDYTNEC
+77 AILTCVSYKNEC
-89 TSLQLLA
+89 SPYSLLA
-96 SDCRKGQVLSIVGYP
+96 SDCRKGQVLSVVGYP
-111 EELGNGIDAFSFSVM
+111 EELGNGVDAFSFSVVN
-126 SVRSVPSIPN
+126 VRTITSIPN

-147 LALSTYMGM
+147 FALSTYMGM

-161 INDFGSVVGVVT
+161 VNDFGSVVGIVT

-184 IHSVMDNLT
+184 IHSIMENLT
-193 EKGIKFEANADLQD
+193 EKGIKYEDNADLED
-207 TSDFGLGTCFKHI
+207 TSDFGLGTCAKYI
-220 LKAQEQAGSRFSRD
+220 LEAQEQAGSRYSHD
-234 LQVDDEDTEKTISWF
+234 LQVDDKDTERIISRF
-249 AGIGFDEDLDRIVS
+249 AGIGFDDDLEIIANS
-263 DFKNFSE
+263 YKKFSE
-270 KIRAEKKK
+270 TTREVKKK
-278 LEIEKFRKKHFEKLI
+278 TEIEKFKKKYVDNQIL
-293 ITKEFIDEFY
+293 TNEFVEELY
-303 KLKNLRDN
+303 QLKNLRDKSYS
-311 HDTDFSMHLFTA
+311 DSSVHLFTA
-323 KEREQISGI
+323 KEREQISDI
-332 IFKARQYLDN
+332 ISKAKQYLRMQKY
-342 LDFLGKKGLAVIG
+342 LDEKGLAIVG
-355 EAGCG
+355 DAGCG

-366 KVSEKLCKKENVYLF
+366 KISEKLCKKENAYLL
-381 FGTDFSG
+381 FGTDFSAS
-388 NEMPLDTILRK
+388 EMPLETILRK
-399 LKWKQPNSFDLL
+399 FKWKQSNSFDLL
-411 NDKMQKEEKYAILV
+411 NDKMQKEGKFAIFI

-437 WQEKLPILFKQLGKW
+437 WQEKLPTLLNQIRKW
-452 NRIKIIVSIRKQAGL
+452 SRIKIIVSIRKQAVQ
-467 TDVWNK
+467 TDVLNE
-473 TIEGFERLSIPGFKK
+473 TIEGFTRLSIPGFR
-488 DVRAAVTKFFK
+488 DVREAVKKFFEHYNIDK
-499 YYDIDRDFDD
+499 DIDD
-509 FNQIQAFSN
+509 FNQIQSFSN
-518 PLFLKIFCEVYNE
+518 PLFLKIFCEAYSE
-531 SCYNELESP
+531 AYYGDSKSP
-540 DIIKIY
+540 NIIEIY
-546 NSYIYKRNHSVSV
+546 KSYIYKRNHLVSV

-719 LAYRNVSNDH
+719 LAFRNVTNDL
-729 MKTDGTIMKEILDTH
+729 MQTDGTIMEEILDANPH
-744 PDFLQPN
+744 YLQPD
-751 VFINLLKN
+751 VFINLLES
-759 HNESVIREFHGKL
+759 HNESVISEFHQKL

-838 LEEIDSVD
+838 LEETDTVD
-846 SVLYLIDAFK
+846 EVLYLMSVFK
-856 EVNDPYVLQG
+856 DVNDPYVLQG
-866 LYAAIYGYIVRIRN
+866 LYAAIYGYIVRKRN
-880 SNLTISKKIVELLYS
+880 CNLSISKLIVEMLY
-895 PHGLAPNDFV
+895 PKHGQAPNDFV
-905 IRHWTLKI
+905 LRHWTLKI
-913 LEWQWH
+913 LEWQRH
-919 LSSDNTYWTA
+919 LSCNDTYWKA
-929 AQPPYNVPNS
+929 AQPPYDPPIT
-939 NPYENIPNENIPEN
+939 NPYENIPNEDIPED

-972 FYRYIMGGNTSDDL
+972 FYRYTMGGNTSDDL
-986 DKFIGKDEKHISI
+986 DKFIGKDDKHISI

-1018 ALDEYDSNVPYES
+1018 ALDEYDSSVPYES
-1031 SHFHRTER
+1031 GHYHRTER

-1057 NTCKLCRDRWSQKK
+1057 DTCKLCKDRWSQKK
-1071 DFRAVN
+1071 VFRAVN

-1092 RENDTLDDVVKD
+1092 RENDTLDDVVKS

-1112 STMEQS
+1112 STMEQNI
-1118 MKSWIDDEKCMPPF
+1118 KSWIDDEKCMPPF
-1132 SPIQVDRDGGEW
+1132 NPIQLDCDGSEW
-1144 VVLQGYDTRKENDD
+1144 VVLQGYDTRKEKDD

-1212 PWANAYTSSIYEDGY
+1212 PWANTYTSSIYEDGY

-1261 YAPCRDIMDSLEL
+1261 YAPCRDIMDSLGL

-1293 NRLILGECFH
+1293 NRLILGESFH

-1314 YLKKQK
+1314 YLKKQR

-1328 GEKNLISSPHYQILV
+1328 GEKNLISAPHYQILV

-1370 EKPRENIEEE
+1370 EEPQKESE
-1380 GEYDLGMPIEKWV
+1380 GENEYGLGMPIEKWLA
-1393 SMSQKTSSEDFNEL
+1393 MPKQNSSALFDRL
-1407 KKLAEL
+1407 KELAEL
-1413 AKQEKKKKNG
+1413 SKQNG
-1423 AK
+1423 AKE

>member
-53 DIFISVNGITTECT
+53 EIFISVNGITAECT
-67 CEELAKGKDI
+67 CEELAKGRDI
-77 AILNCVDYTNEC
+77 AILTCVSYKNEC
-89 TSLQLLA
+89 SPYSLLA
-96 SDCRKGQVLSIVGYP
+96 SDCRKGQVLSVVGYP
-111 EELGNGIDAFSFSVM
+111 EELGNGVDAFSFSVVN
-126 SVRSVPSIPN
+126 VRTITSIPN

-147 LALSTYMGM
+147 FALSTYMGM

-161 INDFGSVVGVVT
+161 VNDFGSVVGIVT

-184 IHSVMDNLT
+184 IHSVTEVLT
-193 EKGIKFEANADLQD
+193 QKGIKYEANADLED
-207 TSDFGLGTCFKHI
+207 TSDFGLGTCVKYI
-220 LKAQEQAGSRFSRD
+220 LEAQEQAGSRYSRD
-234 LQVDDEDTEKTISWF
+234 LQVDDKDTERIISRF
-249 AGIGFDEDLDRIVS
+249 AGIGFDDDL
-263 DFKNFSE
+263 E
-270 KIRAEKKK
+270 KIANDYKKFLETTREVKKK
-278 LEIEKFRKKHFEKLI
+278 AEIEKFKKQHIDSLI
-293 ITKEFIDEFY
+293 ITNEFVEGLY
-303 KLKNLRDN
+303 QLKNLRDKSYS
-311 HDTDFSMHLFTA
+311 DSSVHLFTA
-323 KEREQISGI
+323 KEREQISDMI
-332 IFKARQYLDN
+332 SKAKQYLRMQKY
-342 LDFLGKKGLAVIG
+342 LCEKGMAIVG
-355 EAGCG
+355 DAGCG

-366 KVSEKLCKKENVYLF
+366 KISEKLCKKENAYLL

-388 NEMPLDTILRK
+388 SEMPLETILRK

-411 NDKMQKEEKYAILV
+411 NDKMLKEGKFAIFI

-437 WQEKLPILFKQLGKW
+437 WQEKLPTLLNQIRKW
-452 NRIKIIVSIRKQAGL
+452 SRIKIIVSIRKQAVQ
-467 TDVWNK
+467 TDVLNE
-473 TIEGFERLSIPGFKK
+473 TIEGFTRLSIPGFR
-488 DVRAAVTKFFK
+488 DVREAVKIFFEHYNVDK
-499 YYDIDRDFDD
+499 EIDD
-509 FNQIQAFSN
+509 FNQMQSFSN
-518 PLFLKIFCEVYNE
+518 PLFLKIFCEAY
-531 SCYNELESP
+531 SDAYYRDSESP
-540 DIIKIY
+540 NIIEIY
-546 NSYIYKRNHSVSV
+546 KSYIYKRNHVVSV
-559 GADVDPRMNYTKCL
+559 GADADPRMNYTKCL
-573 LDKIAYYSLWNLQ
+573 LEKIAYYSLWNLQ
-586 CGDVSREKVKSYSY
+586 CGDIPREKAKSYSY
-600 HLCPYRMWSNDLL
+600 HMCPYRRWSNDLL
-613 NNTLKANLLME
+613 NNTLRANLLME
-624 YKTYDGK
+624 YKTYDGM

-646 ANVLLKHKDDDYSK
+646 ADALLRHKDDDYSK
-660 LKFMCRLIDFTHTEY
+660 LKFLCRLVDFTTAEY
-675 QTFIDSTKIFNF
+675 QSSTDNTKIFNF

-695 NPPVR
+695 NPPVE
-700 LWHQKD
+700 LWHHKE
-706 IINGKLTRLFIES
+706 IVNGKLTDLFIES
-719 LAYRNVSNDH
+719 LALRNVANDL
-729 MKTDGTIMKEILDTH
+729 MQTDGTIMEEILDAN
-744 PDFLQPN
+744 PNYLQPD
-751 VFINLLKN
+751 VFINLLES
-759 HNESVIREFHGKL
+759 HNESVISEFHQKL
-772 LSMRMSERDTI
+772 LSMGMSERDII
-783 WSASANSFYYIDDE
+783 WSESANSFYYIDDE

-805 GINKKSLLVFEVW
+805 GIKKKSLLVFEVW

-953 FFGTNHGADSLHRS
+953 FFGTNHGANSLHRS

-1057 NTCKLCRDRWSQKK
+1057 DTCKLCRDRWSQKK

-1092 RENDTLDDVVKD
+1092 RENDTLDDVVKG

-1132 SPIQVDRDGGEW
+1132 NPIQLDRDGGEW
-1144 VVLQGYDTRKENDD
+1144 VVLQGYDTRKEKDD

-1293 NRLILGECFH
+1293 NRLILGESFH
-1303 GLLIKRTFLNE
+1303 GLLI
-1314 YLKKQK
+1314 
-1320 KCLFYCLL
+1320 
-1328 GEKNLISSPHYQILV
+1328 
-1343 RNDLTGAALYKDN
+1343 
-1356 DVAEMIQPLRFEPK
+1356 
-1370 EKPRENIEEE
+1370 
-1380 GEYDLGMPIEKWV
+1380 
-1393 SMSQKTSSEDFNEL
+1393 
-1407 KKLAEL
+1407 
-1413 AKQEKKKKNG
+1413 
-1423 AK
+1423 

>member
-53 DIFISVNGITTECT
+53 DIFISVNGITTECN
-67 CEELAKGKDI
+67 CEELAKGRDI
-77 AILNCVDYTNEC
+77 AILTCVSYKNEC
-89 TSLQLLA
+89 SPYSLLA
-96 SDCRKGQVLSIVGYP
+96 SDCRKGQVLSVVGYP
-111 EELGNGIDAFSFSVM
+111 EELGNGVDAFSFSVVN
-126 SVRSVPSIPN
+126 VRTITSIPN
-136 QFDIVVRRIDT
+136 QFDIVVRRIDPF
-147 LALSTYMGM
+147 ALSTYMGM

-161 INDFGSVVGVVT
+161 VNDFGSVVGIVT

-184 IHSVMDNLT
+184 IHSIMENLT
-193 EKGIKFEANADLQD
+193 EKGIKYEDNADLED
-207 TSDFGLGTCFKHI
+207 TSDFGLGTCAKYI
-220 LKAQEQAGSRFSRD
+220 LEAQEQAGSRYSHD
-234 LQVDDEDTEKTISWF
+234 LQVDDKDTERIISRF
-249 AGIGFDEDLDRIVS
+249 AGIGFDDDLEIIANNY
-263 DFKNFSE
+263 KKFSE
-270 KIRAEKKK
+270 TTREVKKK
-278 LEIEKFRKKHFEKLI
+278 TEIEKFKKKYVDNQIL
-293 ITKEFIDEFY
+293 TNEFVEELY
-303 KLKNLRDN
+303 QLKNLRDKSYS
-311 HDTDFSMHLFTA
+311 DSSVHLFTA
-323 KEREQISGI
+323 KEREQISDI
-332 IFKARQYLDN
+332 ISKAKQYLRMQKY
-342 LDFLGKKGLAVIG
+342 LDEKGLAIVG
-355 EAGCG
+355 DAGCG

-366 KVSEKLCKKENVYLF
+366 KISEKLCKKENVYLL
-381 FGTDFSG
+381 FGTDFSAS
-388 NEMPLDTILRK
+388 EMPLETILRK
-399 LKWKQPNSFDLL
+399 FKWKQSNSFDLL
-411 NDKMQKEEKYAILV
+411 NDKMQKEGKFAIFI

-437 WQEKLPILFKQLGKW
+437 WQEKLPTLLNQIRKW
-452 NRIKIIVSIRKQAGL
+452 SRIKIIVSIRKQAVQ
-467 TDVWNK
+467 TDVLNE
-473 TIEGFERLSIPGFKK
+473 TIEGFTRLSIPGFR
-488 DVRAAVTKFFK
+488 DVREAVKKFFEHYNIDK
-499 YYDIDRDFDD
+499 DIDD
-509 FNQIQAFSN
+509 FNQIQSFSN
-518 PLFLKIFCEVYNE
+518 PLFLKIFCEAYSE
-531 SCYNELESP
+531 AYYGDSKSP
-540 DIIKIY
+540 NIIEIY
-546 NSYIYKRNHSVSV
+546 KSYIYKRNHLVSV

-719 LAYRNVSNDH
+719 LAFRNVTNDL
-729 MKTDGTIMKEILDTH
+729 MQTDGTIMEEILDANPH
-744 PDFLQPN
+744 YLQPD
-751 VFINLLKN
+751 VFINLLES
-759 HNESVIREFHGKL
+759 HNESVISEFHQKL

-838 LEEIDSVD
+838 LEETDTVD
-846 SVLYLIDAFK
+846 EVLYLMSVFK
-856 EVNDPYVLQG
+856 DVNDPYVLQG
-866 LYAAIYGYIVRIRN
+866 LYAAIYGYIVRKRN
-880 SNLTISKKIVELLYS
+880 CNLSISKVIVEMLY
-895 PHGLAPNDFV
+895 PKHGQAPNDFV
-905 IRHWTLKI
+905 LRHWTLKI
-913 LEWQWH
+913 LEWQRH
-919 LSSDNTYWTA
+919 LSCNDTYWKA
-929 AQPPYNVPNS
+929 AQPPYDPPIT
-939 NPYENIPNENIPEN
+939 NPYENIPNEDIPED

-972 FYRYIMGGNTSDDL
+972 FYRYTMGGNTSDDL
-986 DKFIGKDEKHISI
+986 DKFIGKDDKHISI

-1018 ALDEYDSNVPYES
+1018 ALDEYDSSVPYES
-1031 SHFHRTER
+1031 GHYHRTER

-1057 NTCKLCRDRWSQKK
+1057 DTCKLCKDRWSQKK
-1071 DFRAVN
+1071 VFRAVN

-1092 RENDTLDDVVKD
+1092 RENDTLDDVVKS

-1112 STMEQS
+1112 STMEKNI
-1118 MKSWIDDEKCMPPF
+1118 KSWIDDEKCMPPF
-1132 SPIQVDRDGGEW
+1132 NPIQLDCDGGEW
-1144 VVLQGYDTRKENDD
+1144 VVLQGYDTRKEKDD

-1212 PWANAYTSSIYEDGY
+1212 PWANTYTSSIYEDGY

-1261 YAPCRDIMDSLEL
+1261 YAPCRDIMDSLGL

-1293 NRLILGECFH
+1293 NRLILGESFH

-1314 YLKKQK
+1314 YLKKQR

-1328 GEKNLISSPHYQILV
+1328 GEKNLISAPHYQILV

-1370 EKPRENIEEE
+1370 EEPQKESE
-1380 GEYDLGMPIEKWV
+1380 GEDEYGLGMPIEKWLA
-1393 SMSQKTSSEDFNEL
+1393 MPKQNSSALFDRL
-1407 KKLAEL
+1407 KELAEL
-1413 AKQEKKKKNG
+1413 SKQNG
-1423 AK
+1423 AKE

>member
-53 DIFISVNGITTECT
+53 DIFISVNGLTTECT
-67 CEELAKGKDI
+67 CEELAKGRDI
-77 AILNCVDYTNEC
+77 AILTCVSYKNEC
-89 TSLQLLA
+89 SPYSLLA
-96 SDCRKGQVLSIVGYP
+96 SDCRKGQVLSVVGYP
-111 EELGNGIDAFSFSVM
+111 EELGNGIDAFSFSVVN
-126 SVRSVPSIPN
+126 VRSITSIPN
-136 QFDIVVRRIDT
+136 QFDMVVRRIDT
-147 LALSTYMGM
+147 FALSTYMGL

-161 INDFGSVVGVVT
+161 VNDFGSVVGIVT

-184 IHSVMDNLT
+184 IHSIMENLT
-193 EKGIKFEANADLQD
+193 EKGIKYEDNADLED
-207 TSDFGLGTCFKHI
+207 TSDFGLGTCAKYI
-220 LKAQEQAGSRFSRD
+220 LEAQEQAGSRYSRD
-234 LQVDDEDTEKTISWF
+234 LQVDDKDTERIISRF
-249 AGIGFDEDLDRIVS
+249 AGIGFDDDLENIANDY
-263 DFKNFSE
+263 KNFSE
-270 KIRAEKKK
+270 TIREAKKK
-278 LEIEKFRKKHFEKLI
+278 TEIEKFKKLHIENQI
-293 ITKEFIDEFY
+293 ISDIFVEGLY
-303 KLKNLRDN
+303 QLKNLRDK
-311 HDTDFSMHLFTA
+311 SYSESSVHLFTA
-323 KEREQISGI
+323 KERERISDI
-332 IFKARQYLDN
+332 ISKAKQYLRMQKY
-342 LDFLGKKGLAVIG
+342 LSEKGLAIVG
-355 EAGCG
+355 DAGCG

-366 KVSEKLCKKENVYLF
+366 KISEKLCKKENAYLL
-381 FGTDFSG
+381 FGTDFSAS
-388 NEMPLDTILRK
+388 EMPLETILRK
-399 LKWKQPNSFDLL
+399 FKWKQPNSFDLL
-411 NDKMQKEEKYAILV
+411 NDKMQKEGKFAIFI

-437 WQEKLPILFKQLGKW
+437 WQEKLPTLLNQIRKW
-452 NRIKIIVSIRKQAGL
+452 SRIKIIVSIRKQAVQ
-467 TDVWNK
+467 TDVLNE
-473 TIEGFERLSIPGFKK
+473 TIEGFTRLSIPGFR
-488 DVRAAVTKFFK
+488 DVREAVKKFFEHYNIDK
-499 YYDIDRDFDD
+499 DIDD
-509 FNQIQAFSN
+509 FNQIQSFSN
-518 PLFLKIFCEVYNE
+518 PLFLKIFCETYSEAYYGDSKYPN
-531 SCYNELESP
+531 
-540 DIIKIY
+540 IIEIY
-546 NSYIYKRNHSVSV
+546 KSYIYKRNHLISV
-559 GADVDPRMNYTKCL
+559 GTDADPRMNYTKCL
-573 LDKIAYYSLWNLQ
+573 LERIAYYSLWNLQ
-586 CGDVSREKVKSYSY
+586 CGDIAREKAKSYSY
-600 HLCPYRMWSNDLL
+600 RLCPYRMWSKDLL
-613 NNTLKANLLME
+613 NNTLRANLLME
-624 YKTYDGK
+624 YKTYDGS

-646 ANVLLKHKDDDYSK
+646 ADVLLRHKDDDYSK
-660 LKFMCRLIDFTHTEY
+660 LKFLCRLIDFTTAEY
-675 QTFIDSTKIFNF
+675 QTSTDNTKIFNF

-695 NPPVR
+695 NPPVG
-700 LWHQKD
+700 LWHHKE
-706 IINGKLTRLFIES
+706 IINGKLTELFIES
-719 LAYRNVSNDH
+719 LAFRNVTNDL
-729 MKTDGTIMKEILDTH
+729 MQTDGTIMEEILDANPH
-744 PDFLQPN
+744 YLQPD
-751 VFINLLKN
+751 VFINLLESY
-759 HNESVIREFHGKL
+759 NESVISEFHQKL

-838 LEEIDSVD
+838 LEETDTVD
-846 SVLYLIDAFK
+846 EVLYLMSVFK
-856 EVNDPYVLQG
+856 DVNDPYVLQG
-866 LYAAIYGYIVRIRN
+866 LYAAIYGYIVRKRN
-880 SNLTISKKIVELLYS
+880 CNLSISKVIVEKLY
-895 PHGLAPNDFV
+895 PKHGQAPNDFV
-905 IRHWTLKI
+905 LRHWTLKI

-919 LSSDNTYWTA
+919 LSCDDTYWKA
-929 AQPPYNVPNS
+929 AQPPYDPPIS
-939 NPYENIPNENIPEN
+939 NPYENISNEDIPED

-1031 SHFHRTER
+1031 GHFHRTER

-1057 NTCKLCRDRWSQKK
+1057 DTCKLCKDKWSRNKE
-1071 DFRAVN
+1071 FWAVN
-1077 YPWLVSNRIYLDPSL
+1077 YPWLVSNHIYLDPSL
-1092 RENDTLDDVVKD
+1092 RENDSLDDIVKD
-1104 LFDEYPKD
+1104 LFDEYSKD
-1112 STMEQS
+1112 STMELS
-1118 MKSWIDDEKCMPPF
+1118 METWKNEEKGMPPF
-1132 SPIQVDRDGGEW
+1132 EPIQVDRDGCEW
-1144 VVLQGYDTRKENDD
+1144 VVLQGYDTRTENDD
-1158 VEKEQTRERFL
+1158 IEKEQIRERFL

-1178 KNKSIFAEWAKT
+1178 KNKYVFTEWAKT

-1200 STGSIDFLWNDY
+1200 STGSIDYLWNDY
-1212 PWANAYTSSIYEDGY
+1212 PWANSYKSSVYEDGY

-1237 LTYEAE
+1237 LAYEAE

-1261 YAPCRDIMDSLEL
+1261 YAPCRDIMDSLGL

-1293 NRLILGECFH
+1293 NRLILGESFH

-1314 YLKKQK
+1314 YLKKQR

-1370 EKPRENIEEE
+1370 EEPQKEPG
-1380 GEYDLGMPIEKWV
+1380 GEDEYGLGMPIEKWLD
-1393 SMSQKTSSEDFNEL
+1393 MPKQNSSGIIDRL
-1407 KKLAEL
+1407 KELAEL
-1413 AKQEKKKKNG
+1413 SNQNG
-1423 AK
+1423 AKE

>member
-20 VWCGSERGTAFFIS
+20 VWCGSEKGTAFFIS

-67 CEELAKGKDI
+67 CEELAKGRDI
-77 AILNCVDYTNEC
+77 AILTCVSYINEC
-89 TSLQLLA
+89 SPYSLLS

-111 EELGNGIDAFSFSVM
+111 EELGNGIDAFSFSVVN
-126 SVRSVPSIPN
+126 VRTITSIPN
-136 QFDIVVRRIDT
+136 QFDIVVRRIDKF
-147 LALSTYMGM
+147 ALSTYMGM

-161 INDFGSVVGVVT
+161 VNDFGSVVGIVT

-184 IHSVMDNLT
+184 IHSIMENLT
-193 EKGIKFEANADLQD
+193 EKGIKYEDNADLED
-207 TSDFGLGTCFKHI
+207 TSDFGLGTCAKYI
-220 LKAQEQAGSRFSRD
+220 LEAQEQAGSRYSRD
-234 LQVDDEDTEKTISWF
+234 LQVDDKDTERIISRF
-249 AGIGFDEDLDRIVS
+249 AGIGFDDDLENISNDY
-263 DFKNFSE
+263 KNFSE
-270 KIRAEKKK
+270 IIREAKKK
-278 LEIEKFRKKHFEKLI
+278 TEIEKFKKQHIENLI
-293 ITKEFIDEFY
+293 ISNKFVEGLY
-303 KLKNLRDN
+303 QLKNLRDK
-311 HDTDFSMHLFTA
+311 SYSESSVHLFTA
-323 KEREQISGI
+323 KERKQISDI
-332 IFKARQYLDN
+332 ISKADQYLRMQKY
-342 LDFLGKKGLAVIG
+342 LSEKGLAIVG
-355 EAGCG
+355 DAGCG

-366 KVSEKLCKKENVYLF
+366 KISEKLCKKENAYLL

-388 NEMPLDTILRK
+388 SEMPLETILRK

-411 NDKMQKEEKYAILV
+411 NDKMLKEGKFAIFI

-437 WQEKLPILFKQLGKW
+437 WQEKLPTLLNQFRKW
-452 NRIKIIVSIRKQAGL
+452 SRIKIIVSIRKQTVQ
-467 TDVWNK
+467 TDVLNE
-473 TIEGFERLSIPGFKK
+473 TIEGFTRLPIPGFK
-488 DVRAAVTKFFK
+488 DVRVAVKKFFEHYNLDK
-499 YYDIDRDFDD
+499 DIDD

-518 PLFLKIFCEVYNE
+518 PLFLKIFCEAYSE
-531 SCYNELESP
+531 AYYRDSESP
-540 DIIKIY
+540 NIIEIY
-546 NSYIYKRNHSVSV
+546 KSYIYKRNHVVSV
-559 GADVDPRMNYTKCL
+559 GADADPRMNYTKCL
-573 LDKIAYYSLWNLQ
+573 LERIAYYSLWNLQ
-586 CGDVSREKVKSYSY
+586 CGDIPREKAKSYSY
-600 HLCPYRMWSNDLL
+600 RLCPYRMWSKDLL
-613 NNTLKANLLME
+613 YNTLRANLLME
-624 YKTYDGK
+624 YKTYDGR

-646 ANVLLKHKDDDYSK
+646 ADVLLRHKDDDYSK
-660 LKFMCRLIDFTHTEY
+660 LKFLCRLVDFTTAEY
-675 QTFIDSTKIFNF
+675 QTSTDKTKIFNF

-695 NPPVR
+695 NPPVG
-700 LWHQKD
+700 LWHHKE
-706 IINGKLTRLFIES
+706 IINGKLTELFIES
-719 LAYRNVSNDH
+719 LAFRNVTNDL
-729 MKTDGTIMKEILDTH
+729 MRTDGTIMEKILDANPH
-744 PDFLQPN
+744 YLQPD
-751 VFINLLKN
+751 VFINLLES
-759 HNESVIREFHGKL
+759 HNESVISEFHQKL
-772 LSMRMSERDTI
+772 LSMGMSERDTI

-838 LEEIDSVD
+838 LEETDIVD
-846 SVLYLIDAFK
+846 EVLYLMSVFK
-856 EVNDPYVLQG
+856 NVNDPYVLQG
-866 LYAAIYGYIVRIRN
+866 LYAAIYGYIVRKRN
-880 SNLTISKKIVELLYS
+880 TNLSISRMIVESFYS
-895 PHGLAPNDFV
+895 KHGQAPYDFV
-905 IRHWTLKI
+905 LRHWTLKI

-919 LSSDNTYWTA
+919 LSCDDTYWKA
-929 AQPPYNVPNS
+929 AQPPYNPPIS
-939 NPYENIPNENIPEN
+939 NPYENIPNEDIPEN

-972 FYRYIMGGNTSDDL
+972 FYRYTMGGNTSDDL
-986 DKFIGKDEKHISI
+986 DKFIGKDNKHISI

-1018 ALDEYDSNVPYES
+1018 ALDEYDSSVPYES
-1031 SHFHRTER
+1031 GHYHRTER

-1057 NTCKLCRDRWSQKK
+1057 DTCKVCKDRWSKK
-1071 DFRAVN
+1071 KKFRTIN
-1077 YPWLVSNRIYLDPSL
+1077 YPWLVSNHIYLDPSL
-1092 RENDTLDDVVKD
+1092 RENDTLDDVVKG

-1132 SPIQVDRDGGEW
+1132 NPIQVDRDGGEW

-1212 PWANAYTSSIYEDGY
+1212 PWSNTYTSSLYEDGC

-1243 LQEDFRGIQS
+1243 LQEDFRGVQS

-1261 YAPCRDIMDSLEL
+1261 YAPCRSIMDSLGL

-1293 NRLILGECFH
+1293 NRLILGESFH

-1314 YLKKQK
+1314 YLKKQR

-1343 RNDLTGAALYKDN
+1343 RNDFTGAALYKDN

-1370 EKPRENIEEE
+1370 EEPQKEPE
-1380 GEYDLGMPIEKWV
+1380 GEDEYGLGMPIEKWLAMPKL
-1393 SMSQKTSSEDFNEL
+1393 SPSSIIDRL
-1407 KKLAEL
+1407 KELAEL
-1413 AKQEKKKKNG
+1413 SKQNG
-1423 AK
+1423 AKE